1 MGEAMKKV
9 DHLVARAFKGAMA
22 FVLAVGL
29 CPVAP
34 AMAQEGATA
43 NEEGGTAAAAVDG
56 AGASTDGAVA
66 GATGGVAGSE
76 ADGVQ
81 PGGVSGDGDAAA
93 DGAGVGAPAQ
103 DAAENDDAGSD
114 VSTDVAE
121 AAAAADGEA
130 DGFNDAA
137 AQTDGWQAWGGCEWM
152 IDAEGC
158 LTIRPKDGTGVGEL
172 PNTDYIPWHSSDLE
186 TKVRSIEIAKGV
198 KASEKCGGLFEGF
211 ENLEEADISNLDTS
225 QVRNIGWM
233 FYGCKSMTSLDLS
246 GLDLSGVVNYAHMFG
261 NCTALK
267 SLILPNTNSSNAT
280 NMSCMFCGCS
290 SLEELDLSSFD
301 LAFMVD
307 ASSMFM
313 DCRALYK
320 IAMPKRLA
328 FIDGGDAIQMFYGCE
343 KLGSLDLS
351 GMEAFGSLKTDNML
365 VDCSSLRLFSLPDFP
380 IKLPRVSGDGL
391 SGRWICSTDG
401 VAYSAG
407 YSSTLSGTYT
417 AQNDSEYRNT
427 WNQYRQCLW
436 KVDDAGELTIRPMP
450 GTSGIIDSSY
460 CGPWEAYSDD
470 IKSLVV
476 EEGVSVVGSAT
487 GLFQR
492 LNNMV
497 YADVSSLDVSG
508 ATDLSYAF
516 QWCSSLEELDLT
528 EWDVSKVTSLHD
540 MFDGCGSLQN
550 LDLSG
555 WNTQSV
561 SDMSY
566 LFTGCGSLQNLDLSG
581 WDTQNVTDMSDMFA
595 DCRSLVSIDVSFFNT
610 TRVERMMYMFS
621 NCEAIRSLDLSS
633 FDTSAKPGMYNMFDG
648 CESLSSLDVSSFVLP
663 DSISDDVYSSTI
675 FQRCDALCKIVVGE
689 GFNLR
694 KVHPNPRA
702 IAGWTGEWVDQSG
715 IAYGVDEIPE
725 KTAGTYYAQI
735 RMSSDM
741 FEVDCNDS
749 VYTGYEITKNVL
761 SSRLLEGIDFDISYA
776 NNVYV
781 GIASIDITGKGRVI
795 GSLRYTFNI
804 AKAIPCYK
812 NPEDIEVTYGQT
824 LGDVALPE
832 GFSWQ
837 DDPSTSVGDPGE
849 REFLAT
855 FTPGD
860 VANYEV
866 VRDVPVKVRV
876 FRAVDASMFSVD
888 ADGLVY
894 DGSAHEPAV
903 SSAVVPEGSYSV
915 EYRDNV
921 SAGEAAAVVSGRGFY
936 RGSCEL
942 KFAIAKATPDCDSP
956 APVEAAYGQT
966 LSDVALPEGFSWQD
980 GDIPVDW
987 YGSKTQYATYVPED
1001 KNNYNSVSDVP
1012 VEVFVLRNEID
1023 VPAVES
1029 LTYNGET
1036 QVPNLGSL
1044 VDGVTVVSNNGGKDV
1059 GTYQVTFALENP
1071 ECDRWSDGTTEDK
1084 TVEYS
1089 ILPRDLNETDV
1100 SVEDAVLANG
1110 VATPAVNV
1118 VSNGQSLVK
1127 GVDYDLSFES
1137 NDHVGTGVAVVSG
1150 TGNYT
1155 GEVRLEFRI
1164 GIASIS
1170 DGSPQIYGTDF
1181 AYKGSPVTPRVYLA
1195 VKNSGVSL
1203 REGVDYSVDYSDN
1216 DAIGTGKAVLRGIGD
1231 YIGTVET
1238 TFSIVDRIDLSA
1250 EGATTVSV
1258 DSIAFYTG
1266 SPVEPEVRV
1275 RYKQTSL
1282 TNGVDYSLRYEN
1294 NVAEGVATVI
1304 VSGKGDYTGEARA
1317 SFRITNAS
1325 AYSLSS
1331 AGSVYLSGERFLY
1344 GGDSFLLAGSKVEPS
1359 VSVSLKIGNSRK
1371 PLIEGVDYA
1380 VSYSSNSS
1388 VGTGYVTVKGI
1399 NGISGSITKSF
1410 QIVNSLDV
1418 SMLGLGLYD
1427 FESDEYLAPAK
1438 PKILPSDNFVENVDY
1453 RLSYENCDKVGR
1465 GKVTVHGMGRYAGTA
1480 SVEVNIVDKLKR
1492 SSLSDCTIDA
1502 IPSQVY
1508 TGEPIA
1514 PNVIVR
1520 DGNGRALDSGL
1531 EYAVRTSDNVN
1542 VGTAKV
1548 LAHMGAG
1555 FVGYS
1560 GYLES
1565 SFSIEPAD
1573 INSVEVAGIEDK
1585 EYSGKPVTQDTLTLT
1600 YNGKSL
1606 VEGEDYSV
1614 EYSDN
1619 TKVGSAA
1626 LKITGEGNFAGERTI
1641 NFQVKPKTMQ
1651 YDFVLKEG
1659 VASDQSFWNDTM
1671 GSTTYRIDLPQG
1683 GIVYLGTTLMGVGS
1697 VVCSLSDSNGE
1708 VLYTWSPKSGETYGS
1723 FALAPGSYYFTLL
1736 GSTQYGHGTVGAR
1749 YDVVKFGDNAR
1760 FQYEMEPNSPSK
1772 EQTIPEVATKIEL
1785 GSLVAGSFYN
1795 PLGSFDLDYYEFT
1808 LPEYGPVS
1816 MDIVTNKSLMF
1827 ALVNENGDTIVDSIT
1842 GKYLVE
1848 ETPNTDETTTMHFG
1862 ILEPGT
1868 YYVCCTARYK
1878 SSNGAPYFFGI
1889 HEDLTAARVDFESA
1903 TFEYTGK
1910 ALEPHPTVTRYD
1922 SELKEGSDYY
1932 VTYDNNVAPG
1942 KARATI
1948 VGMGRFG
1955 GAGVYVGFDIVRS
1968 PGNCIALPGHWATG
1982 SGGWWYPYDNGGYPA
1997 NEWCIID
2004 GSYYHFDGSGYM
2016 QTGWLNLGGTWY
2028 YLSGS
2033 GIMQTGWQKIGGS
2046 WYWFDDSGA
2055 MATGWRVV
2063 DGSYYYFDGSGAMQT
2078 GWLSTG
2084 GAWYYLSGWTVVDGS
2099 YYYFDGSGSMQT
2111 GWLNRG
2117 GAWYW
2122 LGDSGAMATGWQAIG
2137 GAKYWFDDSG
2147 AMATGWK
2154 WIDGSCYYFDGSGAM
2169 QANKWIDGSYVDSDG
2184 RWDQNA

>member
-1 MGEAMKKV
+1 MLVEMVKKI
-9 DHLVARAFKGAMA
+9 LTLTSGCSS
-22 FVLAVGL
+22 LASL
-29 CPVAP
+29 
-34 AMAQEGATA
+34 
-43 NEEGGTAAAAVDG
+43 
-56 AGASTDGAVA
+56 
-66 GATGGVAGSE
+66 
-76 ADGVQ
+76 
-81 PGGVSGDGDAAA
+81 GVSGWDTSKVTGMSSMFYGCSSLASLGISGWDTSEATVMYYMFSGCSSLREVSLGPATRVELPAPSGGDVSGRWVSSVNGVAYRPS
-93 DGAGVGAPAQ
+93 DVPAGVAATYTAQLAESEASGLNSLGSCVWTIGEGGALAISPLP
-103 DAAENDDAGSD
+103 
-114 VSTDVAE
+114 
-121 AAAAADGEA
+121 
-130 DGFNDAA
+130 
-137 AQTDGWQAWGGCEWM
+137 GC
-152 IDAEGC
+152 AS
-158 LTIRPKDGTGVGEL
+158 GEL
-172 PNTDYIPWHSSDLE
+172 CGLE
-186 TKVRSIEIAKGV
+186 GSGSPFSRYGAEVASVRIAPGV
-198 KASEKCGGLFEGF
+198 KASGSLSGLFSG
-211 ENLEEADISNLDTS
+211 LSSAAT
-225 QVRNIGWM
+225 M
-233 FYGCKSMTSLDLS
+233 DLS
-246 GLDLSGVVNYAHMFG
+246 GLDTSSATDMSSMF
-261 NCTALK
+261 
-267 SLILPNTNSSNAT
+267 SY
-280 NMSCMFCGCS
+280 CS
-290 SLEELDLSSFD
+290 SL
-301 LAFMVD
+301 A
-307 ASSMFM
+307 
-313 DCRALYK
+313 
-320 IAMPKRLA
+320 
-328 FIDGGDAIQMFYGCE
+328 
-343 KLGSLDLS
+343 
-351 GMEAFGSLKTDNML
+351 
-365 VDCSSLRLFSLPDFP
+365 
-380 IKLPRVSGDGL
+380 
-391 SGRWICSTDG
+391 
-401 VAYSAG
+401 
-407 YSSTLSGTYT
+407 
-417 AQNDSEYRNT
+417 
-427 WNQYRQCLW
+427 
-436 KVDDAGELTIRPMP
+436 
-450 GTSGIIDSSY
+450 
-460 CGPWEAYSDD
+460 
-470 IKSLVV
+470 
-476 EEGVSVVGSAT
+476 
-487 GLFQR
+487 
-492 LNNMV
+492 
-497 YADVSSLDVSG
+497 SLDVSG
-508 ATDLSYAF
+508 WDTSKVTRMQDMFSG
-516 QWCSSLEELDLT
+516 CSSLT
-528 EWDVSKVTSLHD
+528 
-540 MFDGCGSLQN
+540 
-550 LDLSG
+550 
-555 WNTQSV
+555 
-561 SDMSY
+561 
-566 LFTGCGSLQNLDLSG
+566 
-581 WDTQNVTDMSDMFA
+581 
-595 DCRSLVSIDVSFFNT
+595 
-610 TRVERMMYMFS
+610 
-621 NCEAIRSLDLSS
+621 SLDLSS
-633 FDTSAKPGMYNMFDG
+633 FDD
-648 CESLSSLDVSSFVLP
+648 SSLKYRGDLFHRCAILEQISIGEHFALSDVMPTPSSV
-663 DSISDDVYSSTI
+663 
-675 FQRCDALCKIVVGE
+675 E
-689 GFNLR
+689 
-694 KVHPNPRA
+694 
-702 IAGWTGEWVDQSG
+702 GWTGKWVDEAGSVFASG
-715 IAYGVDEIPE
+715 EIPTG
-725 KTAGTYYAQI
+725 KKGTYRAQI
-735 RMSSDM
+735 GLKADM
-741 FEVDCNDS
+741 FTVDCSDS
-749 VYTGYEITKNVL
+749 FYTGYEITKTVL
-761 SSRLLEGIDFDISYA
+761 SSKLLEGLDYDVSYSS
-776 NNVYV
+776 NVYV
-781 GIASIDITGKGRVI
+781 GIASIDITGVGRAT
-795 GSLRYTFNI
+795 GTLHYEFNI
-804 AKAIPCYK
+804 TRAKPQYDVPAPV
-812 NPEDIEVTYGQT
+812 EAAYGQT
-824 LGDVALPE
+824 LSDVALPK

-837 DDPSTSVGDPGE
+837 DDPSTSVGDAGE
-849 REFLAT
+849 HEFLAA

-860 VANYEV
+860 TSNYEI
-866 VRDVPVKVRV
+866 VRDVSVKVRV
-876 FRAVDASMFSVD
+876 TRDIDASMFSVD
-888 ADGLVY
+888 ADGLAY

-921 SAGEAAAVVSGRGFY
+921 SAGEATAVVSGKGFY

-942 KFAIAKATPDCDSP
+942 RFDIAKATPQYDASV
-956 APVEAAYGQT
+956 PVEAAYGQR
-966 LSDVALPEGFSWQD
+966 LSDVALAKGFSWRD

-1001 KNNYNSVSDVP
+1001 KNNYNSISDVP

-1044 VDGVTVVSNNGGKDV
+1044 VDGVTVVSNNGGKDA
-1059 GTYQVTFALENP
+1059 GTYQVIFALENP

-1100 SVEDAVLANG
+1100 SVEDAVLVDG

-1118 VSNGQSLVK
+1118 VSNGQSLIK

-1181 AYKGSPVTPRVYLA
+1181 AYKGSPVAPRVYLA
-1195 VKNSGVSL
+1195 MKNSGVSL

-1304 VSGKGDYTGEARA
+1304 VTGKGDYTGEARA

-1371 PLIEGVDYA
+1371 QLIEGVDYA
-1380 VSYSSNSS
+1380 VSYSNNSS

-1492 SSLSDCTIDA
+1492 SSLSDCTVDA

-1508 TGEPIA
+1508 TGEPIV

-1531 EYAVRTSDNVN
+1531 EYAVRASDNVN

-1626 LKITGEGNFAGERTI
+1626 LKITGEGNFTGERTI

-1659 VASDQSFWNDTM
+1659 VASDPSFWNDTM

-1708 VLYTWSPKSGETYGS
+1708 VLYTWSPKSGETYGA

-1736 GSTQYGHGTVGAR
+1736 GSTQYGYGTVGAR

-1785 GSLVAGSFYN
+1785 GGVVAGSFYD
-1795 PLGSFDLDYYEFT
+1795 PLSSLDLDYYEFT

-1827 ALVNENGDTIVDSIT
+1827 ALVNENGVVIADSIT
-1842 GKYLVE
+1842 GQSIFE
-1848 ETPNTDETTTMHFG
+1848 ETPNSDETTTMHFG

-1868 YYVCCTARYK
+1868 YYVCCTARYS
-1878 SSNGAPYFFGI
+1878 SSNGASYFLRV
-1889 HEDLTAARVDFESA
+1889 HEDLTAARVDFES
-1903 TFEYTGK
+1903 TTLEYTGK
-1910 ALEPHPTVTRYD
+1910 ALEPHPTVTRYG

-1955 GAGVYVGFDIVRS
+1955 GAGMYTGFDIVRS
-1968 PGNCIALPGHWATG
+1968 AGNYIALPGHWATG

-2055 MATGWRVV
+2055 MASGWRVV

-2084 GAWYYLSGWTVVDGS
+2084 GAWYYLSGSGAMATGWQTIGGERYHFDGSGAMASGWSVIDGS
-2099 YYYFDGSGSMQT
+2099 YYYFDGSGAMQT
-2111 GWLNRG
+2111 GWLNAG
-2117 GAWYW
+2117 GAWYC
-2122 LGDSGAMATGWQAIG
+2122 LSDSGVMQTGWQAIG

-2154 WIDGSCYYFDGSGAM
+2154 WIGDSCYYFDGSGVM
-2169 QANKWIDGSYVDSDG
+2169 QTDKRIDGSYVDSDG
-2184 RWDQNA
+2184 RWDQSA

>member
-1 MGEAMKKV
+1 MG
-9 DHLVARAFKGAMA
+9 
-22 FVLAVGL
+22 
-29 CPVAP
+29 
-34 AMAQEGATA
+34 
-43 NEEGGTAAAAVDG
+43 
-56 AGASTDGAVA
+56 
-66 GATGGVAGSE
+66 
-76 ADGVQ
+76 
-81 PGGVSGDGDAAA
+81 
-93 DGAGVGAPAQ
+93 
-103 DAAENDDAGSD
+103 
-114 VSTDVAE
+114 
-121 AAAAADGEA
+121 
-130 DGFNDAA
+130 
-137 AQTDGWQAWGGCEWM
+137 
-152 IDAEGC
+152 
-158 LTIRPKDGTGVGEL
+158 
-172 PNTDYIPWHSSDLE
+172 
-186 TKVRSIEIAKGV
+186 
-198 KASEKCGGLFEGF
+198 
-211 ENLEEADISNLDTS
+211 
-225 QVRNIGWM
+225 
-233 FYGCKSMTSLDLS
+233 
-246 GLDLSGVVNYAHMFG
+246 
-261 NCTALK
+261 
-267 SLILPNTNSSNAT
+267 
-280 NMSCMFCGCS
+280 
-290 SLEELDLSSFD
+290 
-301 LAFMVD
+301 
-307 ASSMFM
+307 
-313 DCRALYK
+313 
-320 IAMPKRLA
+320 
-328 FIDGGDAIQMFYGCE
+328 
-343 KLGSLDLS
+343 
-351 GMEAFGSLKTDNML
+351 
-365 VDCSSLRLFSLPDFP
+365 
-380 IKLPRVSGDGL
+380 
-391 SGRWICSTDG
+391 
-401 VAYSAG
+401 
-407 YSSTLSGTYT
+407 
-417 AQNDSEYRNT
+417 
-427 WNQYRQCLW
+427 
-436 KVDDAGELTIRPMP
+436 DAGE
-450 GTSGIIDSSY
+450 
-460 CGPWEAYSDD
+460 
-470 IKSLVV
+470 
-476 EEGVSVVGSAT
+476 
-487 GLFQR
+487 
-492 LNNMV
+492 
-497 YADVSSLDVSG
+497 
-508 ATDLSYAF
+508 
-516 QWCSSLEELDLT
+516 
-528 EWDVSKVTSLHD
+528 H
-540 MFDGCGSLQN
+540 
-550 LDLSG
+550 
-555 WNTQSV
+555 
-561 SDMSY
+561 
-566 LFTGCGSLQNLDLSG
+566 
-581 WDTQNVTDMSDMFA
+581 
-595 DCRSLVSIDVSFFNT
+595 
-610 TRVERMMYMFS
+610 
-621 NCEAIRSLDLSS
+621 
-633 FDTSAKPGMYNMFDG
+633 
-648 CESLSSLDVSSFVLP
+648 
-663 DSISDDVYSSTI
+663 
-675 FQRCDALCKIVVGE
+675 
-689 GFNLR
+689 
-694 KVHPNPRA
+694 
-702 IAGWTGEWVDQSG
+702 
-715 IAYGVDEIPE
+715 
-725 KTAGTYYAQI
+725 
-735 RMSSDM
+735 
-741 FEVDCNDS
+741 
-749 VYTGYEITKNVL
+749 
-761 SSRLLEGIDFDISYA
+761 
-776 NNVYV
+776 
-781 GIASIDITGKGRVI
+781 
-795 GSLRYTFNI
+795 
-804 AKAIPCYK
+804 
-812 NPEDIEVTYGQT
+812 
-824 LGDVALPE
+824 
-832 GFSWQ
+832 
-837 DDPSTSVGDPGE
+837 
-849 REFLAT
+849 EFLAT
-855 FTPGD
+855 FTPD
-860 VANYEV
+860 DAVNYEI

-876 FRAVDASMFSVD
+876 TRTLDTSMFSVD
-888 ADGLVY
+888 AAGLVY

-921 SAGEAAAVVSGRGFY
+921 DAGEATAVVSGSGFY
-936 RGSCEL
+936 SGSCEL
-942 KFAIAKATPDCDSP
+942 KFSIAKATPQYDASVS
-956 APVEAAYGQT
+956 VEAAYGQR
-966 LSDVALPEGFSWQD
+966 LCDVALPEGFSWQD

-987 YGSKTQYATYVPED
+987 YGSKTQYATYAPED

-1023 VPAVES
+1023 VPVVEP

-1036 QVPNLGSL
+1036 QVPNLENL
-1044 VDGVTVVSNNGGKDV
+1044 VDGVTVVSNNGGKDAGV
-1059 GTYQVTFALENP
+1059 YQVTFALESP
-1071 ECDRWSDGTTEDK
+1071 ECDRWSDGTVEDK
-1084 TVEYS
+1084 TVEYN
-1089 ILPRDLNETDV
+1089 ILPRDLNEGDV
-1100 SVEDAVLANG
+1100 SVEDAVLTDG

-1127 GVDYDLSFES
+1127 GIDYNLSFES

-1150 TGNYT
+1150 AGNYT
-1155 GEVRLEFRI
+1155 GEVRSEFRI

-1195 VKNSGVSL
+1195 MKNSGVSL
-1203 REGVDYSVDYSDN
+1203 REGVDYVVDYFDN

-1266 SPVEPEVRV
+1266 SPVEPGIRV

-1282 TNGVDYSLRYEN
+1282 TSEVDYSVRYEN

-1344 GGDSFLLAGSKVEPS
+1344 GDDSFLLTGSKVEPA

-1371 PLIEGVDYA
+1371 QLIEGVDYA

-1410 QIVNSLDV
+1410 RIVNSLDV

-1453 RLSYENCDKVGR
+1453 WLSYENCDKVGR
-1465 GKVTVHGMGRYAGTA
+1465 GKVTVHGMGRYTGTT
-1480 SVEVNIVDKLKR
+1480 SVEVNVVDKLKR
-1492 SSLSDCTIDA
+1492 SSLSDCAIDA

-1508 TGEPIA
+1508 TGEPIV

-1531 EYAVRTSDNVN
+1531 EYAVRASDNVN

-1548 LAHMGAG
+1548 LTHMGAG

-1560 GYLES
+1560 EYLES

-1585 EYSGKPVTQDTLTLT
+1585 EYSGKPVTQDALTLT
-1600 YNGKSL
+1600 YNGKRL

-1659 VASDQSFWNDTM
+1659 VASDPSFWNDTM

-1683 GIVYLGTTLMGVGS
+1683 GIVYLGTTLMGVKS
-1697 VVCSLSDSNGE
+1697 VLCSLSDSDGE
-1708 VLYTWSPKSGETYGS
+1708 VLYTWSPKSGEAYGS

-1736 GSTQYGHGTVGAR
+1736 GSTQYGYGTVGAR
-1749 YDVVKFGDNAR
+1749 YDVVKFGDNAH
-1760 FQYEMEPNSPSK
+1760 FQYEVEPNSPSK
-1772 EQTIPEVATKIEL
+1772 GQTIPEVATKIEL
-1785 GSLVAGSFYN
+1785 GGAVAGSFYD
-1795 PLGSFDLDYYEFT
+1795 PLSSLDLDYYEFT
-1808 LPEYGPVS
+1808 LTEYGPVS

-1842 GKYLVE
+1842 GQPILE
-1848 ETPNTDETTTMHFG
+1848 ETPNSDETTTMHFG

-1868 YYVCCTARYK
+1868 YYVCCTSRYS
-1878 SSNGAPYFFGI
+1878 SSNGASYFLRV
-1889 HEDLTAARVDFESA
+1889 HEDLTAARVDFEST

-1910 ALEPHPTVTRYD
+1910 ALEPRPTITRYG

-1955 GAGVYVGFDIVRS
+1955 GAGMYVGFDSVRS
-1968 PGNCIALPGHWATG
+1968 AGNYVALPGHWATG

-2004 GSYYHFDGSGYM
+2004 GSYYHFNGSGYM

-2055 MATGWRVV
+2055 MASGWKQI
-2063 DGSYYYFDGSGAMQT
+2063 DGSYYYFSGSGAMQT

-2084 GAWYYLSGWTVVDGS
+2084 GAWYYLFSSGVMATGWQAIGGARYHFDGSGAMASGWTVVDGL
-2099 YYYFDGSGSMQT
+2099 YFFFDGSGAMQT

-2122 LGDSGAMATGWQAIG
+2122 LGDSGVMATGWQTIG

-2154 WIDGSCYYFDGSGAM
+2154 WIDGSCYYFDGSGVM
-2169 QANKWIDGSYVDSDG
+2169 QTDKRIDGSYVDSDG
-2184 RWDQNA
+2184 RWMQNA

>member
-1 MGEAMKKV
+1 M
-9 DHLVARAFKGAMA
+9 RI
-22 FVLAVGL
+22 
-29 CPVAP
+29 AP
-34 AMAQEGATA
+34 
-43 NEEGGTAAAAVDG
+43 
-56 AGASTDGAVA
+56 
-66 GATGGVAGSE
+66 
-76 ADGVQ
+76 
-81 PGGVSGDGDAAA
+81 
-93 DGAGVGAPAQ
+93 
-103 DAAENDDAGSD
+103 
-114 VSTDVAE
+114 
-121 AAAAADGEA
+121 
-130 DGFNDAA
+130 
-137 AQTDGWQAWGGCEWM
+137 
-152 IDAEGC
+152 
-158 LTIRPKDGTGVGEL
+158 
-172 PNTDYIPWHSSDLE
+172 
-186 TKVRSIEIAKGV
+186 GV
-198 KASEKCGGLFEGF
+198 KASGSLYGLFSGLSAAE
-211 ENLEEADISNLDTS
+211 T
-225 QVRNIGWM
+225 M
-233 FYGCKSMTSLDLS
+233 DLS
-246 GLDLSGVVNYAHMFG
+246 GLDA
-261 NCTALK
+261 
-267 SLILPNTNSSNAT
+267 SSAT
-280 NMSCMFCGCS
+280 DM
-290 SLEELDLSSFD
+290 
-301 LAFMVD
+301 
-307 ASSMFM
+307 SSMFE
-313 DCRALYK
+313 
-320 IAMPKRLA
+320 
-328 FIDGGDAIQMFYGCE
+328 GCS
-343 KLGSLDLS
+343 KL
-351 GMEAFGSLKTDNML
+351 
-365 VDCSSLRLFSLPDFP
+365 
-380 IKLPRVSGDGL
+380 
-391 SGRWICSTDG
+391 
-401 VAYSAG
+401 
-407 YSSTLSGTYT
+407 
-417 AQNDSEYRNT
+417 
-427 WNQYRQCLW
+427 
-436 KVDDAGELTIRPMP
+436 
-450 GTSGIIDSSY
+450 TS
-460 CGPWEAYSDD
+460 
-470 IKSLVV
+470 
-476 EEGVSVVGSAT
+476 
-487 GLFQR
+487 
-492 LNNMV
+492 
-497 YADVSSLDVSG
+497 
-508 ATDLSYAF
+508 
-516 QWCSSLEELDLT
+516 
-528 EWDVSKVTSLHD
+528 
-540 MFDGCGSLQN
+540 
-550 LDLSG
+550 
-555 WNTQSV
+555 
-561 SDMSY
+561 
-566 LFTGCGSLQNLDLSG
+566 LDLSG
-581 WDTQNVTDMSDMFA
+581 WDTSKVTRMNRVFYGCSSLASLDVSGWDTSKVTRMNRVFYGCSSLASLDVSGWDTSSVTDMSSMFEG
-595 DCRSLVSIDVSFFNT
+595 CSKLPSLDVSGWDT
-610 TRVERMMYMFS
+610 SKVILMSSMFS
-621 NCEAIRSLDLSS
+621 
-633 FDTSAKPGMYNMFDG
+633 G
-648 CESLSSLDVSSFVLP
+648 CSSLSSLDVSGWDTSSVADMSSMFEGCSKLPSLDVSRWDTSNATDTSRMFYRCNSLTALDVSGWDTSKVTDMSHMFSYCSSLAALDVSGWDTSKVADMSHMFSYCLSLASLDLSLFNDSSLKNCYGLFVGCVVLERI
-663 DSISDDVYSSTI
+663 SIGEHFALSDVMATPSSI
-675 FQRCDALCKIVVGE
+675 G
-689 GFNLR
+689 
-694 KVHPNPRA
+694 
-702 IAGWTGEWVDQSG
+702 GWTGKWVNEAGSVL
-715 IAYGVDEIPE
+715 ASSEIPTG
-725 KTAGTYYAQI
+725 KKDTYRAQI
-735 RMSSDM
+735 GLSADM
-741 FEVDCNDS
+741 FTVDCSDS
-749 VYTGYEITKNVL
+749 AYTGYEITKAVL
-761 SSRLLEGIDFDISYA
+761 SSKLLEGLDYDISYSS
-776 NNVYV
+776 NVYV
-781 GIASIDITGKGRVI
+781 GIASIDITGVGRAT
-795 GSLRYTFNI
+795 GTLHYEFNI
-804 AKAIPCYK
+804 TRATPQYDASVPV
-812 NPEDIEVTYGQT
+812 DAAYGQT
-824 LGDVALPE
+824 LSDAALPE

-837 DDPSTSVGDPGE
+837 DDPSTSVGDAGE
-849 REFLAT
+849 HEFLAT

-860 VANYEV
+860 TSNYEV

-876 FRAVDASMFSVD
+876 FRDLDASMFSVD
-888 ADGLVY
+888 AAGLVY

-915 EYRDNV
+915 GYRDNV
-921 SAGEAAAVVSGRGFY
+921 SAGEATAVVSGRGFY

-942 KFAIAKATPDCDSP
+942 RFDIAKATPQYDASVPVDAAYGQTLSDAALPEGFSWQDDPSTSVGDAGEHEFLATFTPGDTSNYEVVRDVPVKVRVFRDLDASMFSVDAAGLVYDGSAHEP
-956 APVEAAYGQT
+956 AVSSAVVPEGSYSVGYRDNVSAGEATAVVSGRGFYRGSCELRFDIAKATPQYDASVPVEAAYGQT
-966 LSDVALPEGFSWQD
+966 LSDVALAKGFSWQD

-1044 VDGVTVVSNNGGKDV
+1044 VDGVTVVSNNGGKDA

-1100 SVEDAVLANG
+1100 SVEDAVLADG

-1118 VSNGQSLVK
+1118 VSNGQPLIK

-1195 VKNSGVSL
+1195 MKNSGVSL

-1258 DSIAFYTG
+1258 DGIAFYTG

-1371 PLIEGVDYA
+1371 QLIEGVDYA

-1465 GKVTVHGMGRYAGTA
+1465 GKVTVHGMGRYTGTA

-1508 TGEPIA
+1508 TGEPIV

-1531 EYAVRTSDNVN
+1531 EYAVRASDNVN

-1585 EYSGKPVTQDTLTLT
+1585 EYSGKPVTQDALTLT

-1659 VASDQSFWNDTM
+1659 VASDPSFWNDTM

-1708 VLYTWSPKSGETYGS
+1708 VLYTWSPKSGETYGA

-1736 GSTQYGHGTVGAR
+1736 GSTQYGYGTVGAR

-1760 FQYEMEPNSPSK
+1760 FQYEMEPNFPSK

-1785 GSLVAGSFYN
+1785 GGVVAGSFYD
-1795 PLGSFDLDYYEFT
+1795 PLSSIDLDYYEFT

-1827 ALVNENGDTIVDSIT
+1827 ALVNENGDVIADSIT
-1842 GKYLVE
+1842 GQSIFE
-1848 ETPNTDETTTMHFG
+1848 ETPNSDETTTMHFG

-1868 YYVCCTARYK
+1868 YYVCCTARYS
-1878 SSNGAPYFFGI
+1878 SSNGASYFLRV
-1889 HEDLTAARVDFESA
+1889 HEDLTAARVDFESM
-1903 TFEYTGK
+1903 TLEYTGK
-1910 ALEPHPTVTRYD
+1910 ALEPHPTVTRYG

-1955 GAGVYVGFDIVRS
+1955 GAGAYVGFDIVRS
-1968 PGNCIALPGHWATG
+1968 AGNCIALPGHWATG

-1997 NEWCIID
+1997 NGWCIID

-2028 YLSGS
+2028 YLSSS

-2055 MATGWRVV
+2055 MASGWRVI

-2084 GAWYYLSGWTVVDGS
+2084 GAWYYLSGSGAMATGWQTIGGERYHFDGSGAMASGWSVIDGS
-2099 YYYFDGSGSMQT
+2099 YYYFDGSGAMPNGLAESRRS
-2111 GWLNRG
+2111 LVLARR
-2117 GAWYW
+2117 
-2122 LGDSGAMATGWQAIG
+2122 LGRHGDRLAVDWRREVLVRRFRRDGHGLEMDRRLVLLLRRLGSYADEQVDRRLLRRLRRAM
-2137 GAKYWFDDSG
+2137 GAKRIVFSVLVFHRFQNG
-2147 AMATGWK
+2147 ARP
-2154 WIDGSCYYFDGSGAM
+2154 
-2169 QANKWIDGSYVDSDG
+2169 G
-2184 RWDQNA
+2184 RLLRPLLRAFR

>member
-1 MGEAMKKV
+1 M
-9 DHLVARAFKGAMA
+9 
-22 FVLAVGL
+22 
-29 CPVAP
+29 
-34 AMAQEGATA
+34 
-43 NEEGGTAAAAVDG
+43 
-56 AGASTDGAVA
+56 
-66 GATGGVAGSE
+66 
-76 ADGVQ
+76 
-81 PGGVSGDGDAAA
+81 
-93 DGAGVGAPAQ
+93 
-103 DAAENDDAGSD
+103 
-114 VSTDVAE
+114 
-121 AAAAADGEA
+121 ADGEA
-130 DGFNDAA
+130 DESNDAA

-158 LTIRPKDGTGVGEL
+158 LTIRPKDGAEVGEL
-172 PNTDYIPWHSSDLE
+172 PNTDYTPWHSSDLE

-198 KASEKCGGLFEGF
+198 KASEKCGRLFEGF

-225 QVRNIGWM
+225 QVRNISWM

-365 VDCSSLRLFSLPDFP
+365 VDCSSLRLLSLPDFP

-460 CGPWEAYSDD
+460 YGSTPWEAYSDD

-492 LNNMV
+492 LNNMA

-528 EWDVSKVTSLHD
+528 EWDVSKVTSLND
-540 MFDGCGSLQN
+540 MFYGCDSLQN

-566 LFTGCGSLQNLDLSG
+566 LFTCCDSLQNLDLSG
-581 WDTQNVTDMSDMFA
+581 WDTQNVTDMSHMFA
-595 DCRSLVSIDVSFFNT
+595 DCKSLVSIDVSFFNT

-633 FDTSAKPGMYNMFDG
+633 FDTPTKPEMYNMFDN

-663 DSISDDVYSSTI
+663 DSISDDVYSYTI

-824 LGDVALPE
+824 LSDVVLPE

-876 FRAVDASMFSVD
+876 TRALDASMFSVD

-921 SAGEAAAVVSGRGFY
+921 NAGGAAAVVSGSGFY
-936 RGSCEL
+936 SGSCEL
-942 KFAIAKATPDCDSP
+942 EFAIAKAKPEYEAP

-966 LSDVALPEGFSWQD
+966 LSDVALPKGFSWQD

-1001 KNNYNSVSDVP
+1001 KNNYDSVSDVP

-1044 VDGVTVVSNNGGKDV
+1044 VDGVTVVSNNGGKDA

-1100 SVEDAVLANG
+1100 SVEDAVLADG

-1195 VKNSGVSL
+1195 MKNSGVSL

-1304 VSGKGDYTGEARA
+1304 VTGKGDYTGEARA

-1359 VSVSLKIGNSRK
+1359 VSVSLKIGNLRK

-1492 SSLSDCTIDA
+1492 SSLSDCTVDA

-1508 TGEPIA
+1508 TGEPIV

-1531 EYAVRTSDNVN
+1531 EYAVRASDNVN

-1585 EYSGKPVTQDTLTLT
+1585 EYSGKPVTQDALTLT

-1659 VASDQSFWNDTM
+1659 VASDPSFWNDTM

-1683 GIVYLGTTLMGVGS
+1683 GIVYLGTTLMGVES
-1697 VVCSLSDSNGE
+1697 VLCSLSDSNGE
-1708 VLYTWSPKSGETYGS
+1708 VLYTWSPKSGETYGA

-1736 GSTQYGHGTVGAR
+1736 GSTQYGYGTVGAR

-1785 GSLVAGSFYN
+1785 GGVVAGSFYD
-1795 PLGSFDLDYYEFT
+1795 PLSSLDLDYYEFT

-1827 ALVNENGDTIVDSIT
+1827 ALVNENGVVIADSIT
-1842 GKYLVE
+1842 GQSIFE
-1848 ETPNTDETTTMHFG
+1848 ETPNSDETTTMHFG

-1868 YYVCCTARYK
+1868 YYVCCTARYS
-1878 SSNGAPYFFGI
+1878 SSNGASYFLRV
-1889 HEDLTAARVDFESA
+1889 HEDLTAARVDFES
-1903 TFEYTGK
+1903 TTLEYTGK
-1910 ALEPHPTVTRYD
+1910 ALEPHPTVTRYG

-1955 GAGVYVGFDIVRS
+1955 GAGMYTGFDIVRS
-1968 PGNCIALPGHWATG
+1968 AGNYIALPGHWATG

-2055 MATGWRVV
+2055 MASGWRVI
-2063 DGSYYYFDGSGAMQT
+2063 DGSYYYFSGSGVMQT

-2084 GAWYYLSGWTVVDGS
+2084 GAWYYLSGSGAMATGWQTIGGERYHFDGSGAMASGWSVIDGS
-2099 YYYFDGSGSMQT
+2099 YYYFDGSGAMQT

-2122 LGDSGAMATGWQAIG
+2122 LGDSGVMATGWQAIG

-2154 WIDGSCYYFDGSGAM
+2154 WIGGSCYYFDGSGAM
-2169 QANKWIDGSYVDSDG
+2169 QADKWIDGSYVDSDG
-2184 RWDQNA
+2184 RWDQSA

>member
-43 NEEGGTAAAAVDG
+43 NEEGGTAAAAADG
-56 AGASTDGAVA
+56 ADVSTDGVAA
-66 GATGGVAGSE
+66 GATGDVAGSK

-81 PGGVSGDGDAAA
+81 LGGVSGDGDAAA

-103 DAAENDDAGSD
+103 DAVEGDGASLASNSEAVNEPFAEEVSPSKGQDAYLPSSDEVDAGWIKSG
-114 VSTDVAE
+114 T
-121 AAAAADGEA
+121 
-130 DGFNDAA
+130 
-137 AQTDGWQAWGGCEWM
+137 CEWQ
-152 IDAEGC
+152 IDSQGCLKIRPRNHQAEG
-158 LTIRPKDGTGVGEL
+158 EL
-172 PNTDYIPWHSSDLE
+172 ENWGSVPWGDQAASVKSIKVQGKVFVRNAKSMFAGFSS
-186 TKVRSIEIAKGV
+186 V
-198 KASEKCGGLFEGF
+198 
-211 ENLEEADISNLDTS
+211 EEAYLGGLDTS
-225 QVRNIGWM
+225 RV
-233 FYGCKSMTSLDLS
+233 
-246 GLDLSGVVNYAHMFG
+246 
-261 NCTALK
+261 
-267 SLILPNTNSSNAT
+267 T
-280 NMSCMFCGCS
+280 NM
-290 SLEELDLSSFD
+290 D
-301 LAFMVD
+301 
-307 ASSMFM
+307 SMFSQF
-313 DCRALYK
+313 K
-320 IAMPKRLA
+320 IA
-328 FIDGGDAIQMFYGCE
+328 
-343 KLGSLDLS
+343 
-351 GMEAFGSLKTDNML
+351 
-365 VDCSSLRLFSLPDFP
+365 
-380 IKLPRVSGDGL
+380 
-391 SGRWICSTDG
+391 
-401 VAYSAG
+401 
-407 YSSTLSGTYT
+407 
-417 AQNDSEYRNT
+417 
-427 WNQYRQCLW
+427 
-436 KVDDAGELTIRPMP
+436 GE
-450 GTSGIIDSSY
+450 
-460 CGPWEAYSDD
+460 
-470 IKSLVV
+470 
-476 EEGVSVVGSAT
+476 
-487 GLFQR
+487 
-492 LNNMV
+492 
-497 YADVSSLDVSG
+497 
-508 ATDLSYAF
+508 
-516 QWCSSLEELDLT
+516 
-528 EWDVSKVTSLHD
+528 
-540 MFDGCGSLQN
+540 
-550 LDLSG
+550 
-555 WNTQSV
+555 
-561 SDMSY
+561 
-566 LFTGCGSLQNLDLSG
+566 
-581 WDTQNVTDMSDMFA
+581 
-595 DCRSLVSIDVSFFNT
+595 
-610 TRVERMMYMFS
+610 
-621 NCEAIRSLDLSS
+621 LDLSS
-633 FDTSAKPGMYNMFDG
+633 FDTSSVTSMRYMFYMCEASDINLSSFNVESVSSMKKMFQSSDIKKLDLTSFRAPALLDASSMFDASFHLSEVVFGDFNATNLRTMESMFRQCGSLTELDLSGFGSTSVRTMRGAFWG
-648 CESLSSLDVSSFVLP
+648 CDSLKKLNLKGFSSFVLSDLDCMCAGCSALEEVDAP
-663 DSISDDVYSSTI
+663 NLSSNCISDMDHIFGGCSSLKRVDISGIRTNDQTKCGYA
-675 FQRCDALCKIVVGE
+675 FSGVHSVEVLKVGSN
-689 GFNLR
+689 FNLR
-694 KVHPNPRA
+694 KFSSSDTTPEAPS
-702 IAGWTGEWVDQSG
+702 TGVYTGKWVNSSTG
-715 IAYGVDEIPE
+715 YSCVTWFNLKG
-725 KTAGTYYAQI
+725 AGTYIWQKELSKYTVT
-735 RMSSDM
+735 
-741 FEVDCNDS
+741 VDETPV
-749 VYTGYEITKNVL
+749 VYTGEPQLRTVTSDLEEGEDYERIYENNVNAGNATLKLIGKNACIGQSVSFSFGIEKANPTLEEIPPITCSLGETLKDVSLPKGYSWQSNEMNEVGDVGQRTQL
-761 SSRLLEGIDFDISYA
+761 VTFTPEDISNY
-776 NNVYV
+776 NEIRDIKVTLNVVKRIRPPAFRVVIPDGGLKYTGAAICPEVASSYFVCGKDYTVQYRDNYQAGKAIAVVV
-781 GIASIDITGKGRVI
+781 GMGDYSGQNCELKFA
-795 GSLRYTFNI
+795 I
-804 AKAIPCYK
+804 AKAT
-812 NPEDIEVTYGQT
+812 PEYEAPAPVEAAYGQT
-824 LGDVALPE
+824 LSDVALPK

-837 DDPSTSVGDPGE
+837 DDSSTSVGDAGE
-849 REFLAT
+849 HEFLAT

-860 VANYEV
+860 AANYEV
-866 VRDVPVKVRV
+866 VRDVSVKVRV
-876 FRAVDASMFSVD
+876 ARAVDASMFSVD
-888 ADGLVY
+888 AAGLVY

-921 SAGEAAAVVSGRGFY
+921 NAGEATAVVSGSGFY
-936 RGSCEL
+936 SGSCEL
-942 KFAIAKATPDCDSP
+942 KFAIAKATPEYEAP

-1001 KNNYNSVSDVP
+1001 KSNYNSVSDVP

-1044 VDGVTVVSNNGGKDV
+1044 VDGVTVVSNNGGKDA

-1100 SVEDAVLANG
+1100 SVEDAVLADG
-1110 VATPAVNV
+1110 VATPTANV

-1195 VKNSGVSL
+1195 MKNSGVSL

-1275 RYKQTSL
+1275 RYKQTGL

-1304 VSGKGDYTGEARA
+1304 VTGKGDYTGEARA

-1344 GGDSFLLAGSKVEPS
+1344 GGNSFLLAGSKVEPS

-1371 PLIEGVDYA
+1371 RLIEGVDYA

-1410 QIVNSLDV
+1410 QIVDSLDV

-1438 PKILPSDNFVENVDY
+1438 PKILPSNNFVENVDY

-1465 GKVTVHGMGRYAGTA
+1465 GKVTVYGMGRYTGTA

-1492 SSLSDCTIDA
+1492 SSLSDCTVDA

-1508 TGEPIA
+1508 TGEPIV

-1531 EYAVRTSDNVN
+1531 EYAVRASDNVN

-1585 EYSGKPVTQDTLTLT
+1585 EYSGKPVTQDTLTLI

-1626 LKITGEGNFAGERTI
+1626 LKITGEGNFTGERTI

-1659 VASDQSFWNDTM
+1659 VASDPSFWNDTM
-1671 GSTTYRIDLPQG
+1671 GSTTYRIDLSQG

-1708 VLYTWSPKSGETYGS
+1708 VLYTWSPKSGETYGA

-1736 GSTQYGHGTVGAR
+1736 GSTQYGYGTVGAR

-1785 GSLVAGSFYN
+1785 GGVVAGSFYD
-1795 PLGSFDLDYYEFT
+1795 PLSSLDLDYYEFT

-1827 ALVNENGDTIVDSIT
+1827 ALVNENGVVIADSIT
-1842 GKYLVE
+1842 GQSIFE
-1848 ETPNTDETTTMHFG
+1848 ETPNSDETTTMHFG

-1868 YYVCCTARYK
+1868 YYVCCTARYS
-1878 SSNGAPYFFGI
+1878 SSNGASYFLRV

-1910 ALEPHPTVTRYD
+1910 ALEPHPTVTRYG

-1955 GAGVYVGFDIVRS
+1955 GAGAYVGFDIVRS
-1968 PGNCIALPGHWATG
+1968 AGNCIALPGHWATG

-2028 YLSGS
+2028 YLSSS

-2055 MATGWRVV
+2055 MASGWRVVDGSYYYFDGSGVMQTGWLSTGGAWYYLSGSGAMATGWQTIGGARYHFDASGAMASGWTVV

-2078 GWLSTG
+2078 GWL
-2084 GAWYYLSGWTVVDGS
+2084 
-2099 YYYFDGSGSMQT
+2099 
-2111 GWLNRG
+2111 NRG

-2122 LGDSGAMATGWQAIG
+2122 LGDSGVMATGWQAIG

-2169 QANKWIDGSYVDSDG
+2169 QASKWIDGSYVDSDG
-2184 RWDQNA
+2184 RWVQNA

>member
-1 MGEAMKKV
+1 MSAGEAT
-9 DHLVARAFKGAMA
+9 
-22 FVLAVGL
+22 AV
-29 CPVAP
+29 
-34 AMAQEGATA
+34 
-43 NEEGGTAAAAVDG
+43 
-56 AGASTDGAVA
+56 
-66 GATGGVAGSE
+66 
-76 ADGVQ
+76 
-81 PGGVSGDGDAAA
+81 VSGSGFYS
-93 DGAGVGAPAQ
+93 
-103 DAAENDDAGSD
+103 GS
-114 VSTDVAE
+114 
-121 AAAAADGEA
+121 
-130 DGFNDAA
+130 
-137 AQTDGWQAWGGCEWM
+137 CE
-152 IDAEGC
+152 
-158 LTIRPKDGTGVGEL
+158 
-172 PNTDYIPWHSSDLE
+172 
-186 TKVRSIEIAKGV
+186 
-198 KASEKCGGLFEGF
+198 
-211 ENLEEADISNLDTS
+211 
-225 QVRNIGWM
+225 
-233 FYGCKSMTSLDLS
+233 
-246 GLDLSGVVNYAHMFG
+246 
-261 NCTALK
+261 LK
-267 SLILPNTNSSNAT
+267 
-280 NMSCMFCGCS
+280 
-290 SLEELDLSSFD
+290 
-301 LAFMVD
+301 
-307 ASSMFM
+307 
-313 DCRALYK
+313 
-320 IAMPKRLA
+320 
-328 FIDGGDAIQMFYGCE
+328 
-343 KLGSLDLS
+343 
-351 GMEAFGSLKTDNML
+351 
-365 VDCSSLRLFSLPDFP
+365 
-380 IKLPRVSGDGL
+380 
-391 SGRWICSTDG
+391 
-401 VAYSAG
+401 
-407 YSSTLSGTYT
+407 
-417 AQNDSEYRNT
+417 
-427 WNQYRQCLW
+427 
-436 KVDDAGELTIRPMP
+436 
-450 GTSGIIDSSY
+450 
-460 CGPWEAYSDD
+460 
-470 IKSLVV
+470 
-476 EEGVSVVGSAT
+476 
-487 GLFQR
+487 
-492 LNNMV
+492 
-497 YADVSSLDVSG
+497 
-508 ATDLSYAF
+508 
-516 QWCSSLEELDLT
+516 
-528 EWDVSKVTSLHD
+528 
-540 MFDGCGSLQN
+540 
-550 LDLSG
+550 
-555 WNTQSV
+555 
-561 SDMSY
+561 
-566 LFTGCGSLQNLDLSG
+566 
-581 WDTQNVTDMSDMFA
+581 FA
-595 DCRSLVSIDVSFFNT
+595 
-610 TRVERMMYMFS
+610 
-621 NCEAIRSLDLSS
+621 
-633 FDTSAKPGMYNMFDG
+633 
-648 CESLSSLDVSSFVLP
+648 
-663 DSISDDVYSSTI
+663 
-675 FQRCDALCKIVVGE
+675 
-689 GFNLR
+689 
-694 KVHPNPRA
+694 
-702 IAGWTGEWVDQSG
+702 
-715 IAYGVDEIPE
+715 
-725 KTAGTYYAQI
+725 
-735 RMSSDM
+735 
-741 FEVDCNDS
+741 
-749 VYTGYEITKNVL
+749 
-761 SSRLLEGIDFDISYA
+761 
-776 NNVYV
+776 
-781 GIASIDITGKGRVI
+781 
-795 GSLRYTFNI
+795 I
-804 AKAIPCYK
+804 AKAR
-812 NPEDIEVTYGQT
+812 PEYDSPAPVEAAYGQR

-837 DDPSTSVGDPGE
+837 DD
-849 REFLAT
+849 
-855 FTPGD
+855 
-860 VANYEV
+860 
-866 VRDVPVKVRV
+866 
-876 FRAVDASMFSVD
+876 
-888 ADGLVY
+888 
-894 DGSAHEPAV
+894 
-903 SSAVVPEGSYSV
+903 
-915 EYRDNV
+915 
-921 SAGEAAAVVSGRGFY
+921 
-936 RGSCEL
+936 
-942 KFAIAKATPDCDSP
+942 
-956 APVEAAYGQT
+956 
-966 LSDVALPEGFSWQD
+966 
-980 GDIPVDW
+980 DISVDW

-1001 KNNYNSVSDVP
+1001 KSNYNSVSDVP

-1029 LTYNGET
+1029 LTFNGET

-1044 VDGVTVVSNNGGKDV
+1044 VDGVTVVSNNGGKNA
-1059 GTYQVTFALENP
+1059 GTYQVIFALENP

-1100 SVEDAVLANG
+1100 SVEDAVLADG

-1170 DGSPQIYGTDF
+1170 DGAPQIYGTDF

-1195 VKNSGVSL
+1195 MKNSGVSL
-1203 REGVDYSVDYSDN
+1203 REGVDYSIDYSDN

-1304 VSGKGDYTGEARA
+1304 VTGKGDYTGEARA

-1371 PLIEGVDYA
+1371 GLIEGVDYA
-1380 VSYSSNSS
+1380 VSYSNNSS

-1453 RLSYENCDKVGR
+1453 RLSYENCDKVGQ
-1465 GKVTVHGMGRYAGTA
+1465 GKVIIHGMGRYTGTV
-1480 SVEVNIVDKLKR
+1480 SVGVNIVDKLKR
-1492 SSLSDCTIDA
+1492 SPLSDCTIDA

-1508 TGEPIA
+1508 TGEPIV

-1585 EYSGKPVTQDTLTLT
+1585 EYSGKPVTQDALTLT

-1659 VASDQSFWNDTM
+1659 VASDLSFWNDTM

-1683 GIVYLGTTLMGVGS
+1683 GIVYLETSLMGVKS
-1697 VVCSLSDSNGE
+1697 VLCSLSDSNGE

-1736 GSTQYGHGTVGAR
+1736 GSTQYGYGTVGAR

-1785 GSLVAGSFYN
+1785 GGVVAGSFYD
-1795 PLGSFDLDYYEFT
+1795 PLSSLDLDYYEFT

-1827 ALVNENGDTIVDSIT
+1827 ALVNENGVVIADSIT
-1842 GKYLVE
+1842 GQSIFE
-1848 ETPNTDETTTMHFG
+1848 ETPNSDETTTMHFG

-1868 YYVCCTARYK
+1868 YYVCCTARYS
-1878 SSNGAPYFFGI
+1878 SSNGASYFLRV
-1889 HEDLTAARVDFESA
+1889 HEDLTAARVDYEST

-1910 ALEPHPTVTRYD
+1910 ALEPHPTVTRYG

-1955 GAGVYVGFDIVRS
+1955 GAGAYVGFDIVRS
-1968 PGNCIALPGHWATG
+1968 AGNCIALPGHWATG

-2004 GSYYHFDGSGYM
+2004 GSYYRFDGSGYM

-2033 GIMQTGWQKIGGS
+2033 GVMQAGWQKIGGS

-2055 MATGWRVV
+2055 MASGWRVVDGSYYYFDGSGVMQTGWLSTGSAWYYLSGSGVMATGWQTIGGERYHFDGSGAMASGWTVV

-2078 GWLSTG
+2078 GWL
-2084 GAWYYLSGWTVVDGS
+2084 
-2099 YYYFDGSGSMQT
+2099 
-2111 GWLNRG
+2111 NRG

-2122 LGDSGAMATGWQAIG
+2122 LGDSGVMATGWQAIG
-2137 GAKYWFDDSG
+2137 GAKYFFDDSG

-2154 WIDGSCYYFDGSGAM
+2154 WIGGSCYYFDGSGAM

>member
-43 NEEGGTAAAAVDG
+43 NEEGGTAAAAADG
-56 AGASTDGAVA
+56 ADVSTDGVAA
-66 GATGGVAGSE
+66 GATGDVAGSK

-81 PGGVSGDGDAAA
+81 LGGVSGDGDAAA

-103 DAAENDDAGSD
+103 DAVEGDGASLASNSEAVNEPFAEEVSPSKGQDAYLPSSDEVDAGWIKSG
-114 VSTDVAE
+114 T
-121 AAAAADGEA
+121 
-130 DGFNDAA
+130 
-137 AQTDGWQAWGGCEWM
+137 CEWQ
-152 IDAEGC
+152 IDSQGCLKIRPRNHQAEG
-158 LTIRPKDGTGVGEL
+158 EL
-172 PNTDYIPWHSSDLE
+172 ENWGSVPWGDQAASVKSIKVQGKVFVRNAKSMFAGFSS
-186 TKVRSIEIAKGV
+186 V
-198 KASEKCGGLFEGF
+198 
-211 ENLEEADISNLDTS
+211 EEAYLGGLDTS
-225 QVRNIGWM
+225 RV
-233 FYGCKSMTSLDLS
+233 
-246 GLDLSGVVNYAHMFG
+246 
-261 NCTALK
+261 
-267 SLILPNTNSSNAT
+267 T
-280 NMSCMFCGCS
+280 NM
-290 SLEELDLSSFD
+290 D
-301 LAFMVD
+301 
-307 ASSMFM
+307 SMFSQF
-313 DCRALYK
+313 K
-320 IAMPKRLA
+320 IA
-328 FIDGGDAIQMFYGCE
+328 
-343 KLGSLDLS
+343 
-351 GMEAFGSLKTDNML
+351 
-365 VDCSSLRLFSLPDFP
+365 
-380 IKLPRVSGDGL
+380 
-391 SGRWICSTDG
+391 
-401 VAYSAG
+401 
-407 YSSTLSGTYT
+407 
-417 AQNDSEYRNT
+417 
-427 WNQYRQCLW
+427 
-436 KVDDAGELTIRPMP
+436 GE
-450 GTSGIIDSSY
+450 
-460 CGPWEAYSDD
+460 
-470 IKSLVV
+470 
-476 EEGVSVVGSAT
+476 
-487 GLFQR
+487 
-492 LNNMV
+492 
-497 YADVSSLDVSG
+497 
-508 ATDLSYAF
+508 
-516 QWCSSLEELDLT
+516 
-528 EWDVSKVTSLHD
+528 
-540 MFDGCGSLQN
+540 
-550 LDLSG
+550 
-555 WNTQSV
+555 
-561 SDMSY
+561 
-566 LFTGCGSLQNLDLSG
+566 
-581 WDTQNVTDMSDMFA
+581 
-595 DCRSLVSIDVSFFNT
+595 
-610 TRVERMMYMFS
+610 
-621 NCEAIRSLDLSS
+621 LDLSS
-633 FDTSAKPGMYNMFDG
+633 FDTSSVTSMRYMFYMCEASDINLSSFNVESVSSMKKMFQSSDIKKLDLTSFRAPALLDASSMFDASFHLSEVVFGDFNATNLRTMESMFRQCGSLTELDLSGFGSTSVRTMRGAFWG
-648 CESLSSLDVSSFVLP
+648 CDSLKKLNLKGFSSFVLSDLDCMCAGCSALEEVDAP
-663 DSISDDVYSSTI
+663 NLSSNCISDMDHIFGGCSSLKRVDISGIRTNDQTKCGYA
-675 FQRCDALCKIVVGE
+675 FSGVHSVEVLKVGSN
-689 GFNLR
+689 FNLR
-694 KVHPNPRA
+694 KFSSSDTTPEAPS
-702 IAGWTGEWVDQSG
+702 TGVYTGKWVNSSTG
-715 IAYGVDEIPE
+715 YSCVTWFNLKG
-725 KTAGTYYAQI
+725 AGTYIWQKELSKYTVT
-735 RMSSDM
+735 
-741 FEVDCNDS
+741 VDETPV
-749 VYTGYEITKNVL
+749 VYTGEPQLRTVTSDLEEGEDYERIY
-761 SSRLLEGIDFDISYA
+761 E
-776 NNVYV
+776 NNVNAGNATLKLIGKNACIGQSVSFSFGIEKANPTLEEIPPITCSLGETLKDVSLPKGYSWQSNEMNEV
-781 GIASIDITGKGRVI
+781 GDVGQRTQLV
-795 GSLRYTFNI
+795 TFT
-804 AKAIPCYK
+804 
-812 NPEDIEVTYGQT
+812 PEDISNYNEIRDIKVTLNVVKRIRPPAFRVVIPDGGLKYTGAAICPEV
-824 LGDVALPE
+824 
-832 GFSWQ
+832 
-837 DDPSTSVGDPGE
+837 
-849 REFLAT
+849 
-855 FTPGD
+855 
-860 VANYEV
+860 
-866 VRDVPVKVRV
+866 
-876 FRAVDASMFSVD
+876 AS
-888 ADGLVY
+888 
-894 DGSAHEPAV
+894 
-903 SSAVVPEGSYSV
+903 SYFV
-915 EYRDNV
+915 CGKDYTVQYRDNYQ
-921 SAGEAAAVVSGRGFY
+921 AGKAIAVVVGMGDYSGQN
-936 RGSCEL
+936 CEL
-942 KFAIAKATPDCDSP
+942 KFAIAKATPEYEAP

-1001 KNNYNSVSDVP
+1001 KSNYNSVSDVP

-1044 VDGVTVVSNNGGKDV
+1044 VDGVTVVSNNGGKDA

-1100 SVEDAVLANG
+1100 SVEDAVLADG
-1110 VATPAVNV
+1110 VATPTANV

-1195 VKNSGVSL
+1195 MKNSGVSL

-1275 RYKQTSL
+1275 RYKQTGL

-1304 VSGKGDYTGEARA
+1304 VTGKGDYTGEARA

-1344 GGDSFLLAGSKVEPS
+1344 GGNSFLLAGSKVEPS

-1371 PLIEGVDYA
+1371 RLIEGVDYA

-1410 QIVNSLDV
+1410 QIVDSLDV

-1438 PKILPSDNFVENVDY
+1438 PKILPSNNFVENVDY

-1465 GKVTVHGMGRYAGTA
+1465 GKVTVYGMGRYTGTA

-1492 SSLSDCTIDA
+1492 SSLSDCTVDA

-1508 TGEPIA
+1508 TGEPIV

-1531 EYAVRTSDNVN
+1531 EYAVRASDNVN

-1585 EYSGKPVTQDTLTLT
+1585 EYSGKPVTQDTLTLI

-1626 LKITGEGNFAGERTI
+1626 LKITGEGNFTGERTI

-1659 VASDQSFWNDTM
+1659 VASDPSFWNDTM
-1671 GSTTYRIDLPQG
+1671 GSTTYRIDLSQG

-1708 VLYTWSPKSGETYGS
+1708 VLYTWSPKSGETYGA

-1736 GSTQYGHGTVGAR
+1736 GSTQYGYGTVGAR

-1785 GSLVAGSFYN
+1785 GGVVAGSFYD
-1795 PLGSFDLDYYEFT
+1795 PLSSLDLDYYEFT

-1827 ALVNENGDTIVDSIT
+1827 ALVNENGVVIADSIT
-1842 GKYLVE
+1842 GQSIFE
-1848 ETPNTDETTTMHFG
+1848 ETPNSDETTTMHFG

-1868 YYVCCTARYK
+1868 YYVCCTARYS
-1878 SSNGAPYFFGI
+1878 SSNGASYFLRV

-1910 ALEPHPTVTRYD
+1910 ALEPHPTVTRYG

-1955 GAGVYVGFDIVRS
+1955 GAGAYVGFDIVRS
-1968 PGNCIALPGHWATG
+1968 AGNCIALPGHWATG

-2028 YLSGS
+2028 YLSSS

-2055 MATGWRVV
+2055 MASGWRVVDGSYYYFDGSGVMQTGWLSTGGAWYYLSGSGAMATGWQTIGGARYHFDASGAMASGWTVV

-2078 GWLSTG
+2078 GWL
-2084 GAWYYLSGWTVVDGS
+2084 
-2099 YYYFDGSGSMQT
+2099 
-2111 GWLNRG
+2111 NRG

-2122 LGDSGAMATGWQAIG
+2122 LGDSGVMATGWQAIG

-2169 QANKWIDGSYVDSDG
+2169 QASKWIDGSYVDSDG
-2184 RWDQNA
+2184 RWVQNA

>member
-1 MGEAMKKV
+1 MFKNCSSLASLDLSGWNVSSVTGMASMFENCSSLASLDLSGWDVSSASYMNRMFSGCSSLVSIDLSGWHGSSSKKMLEMFADCASLV
-9 DHLVARAFKGAMA
+9 DLDLSDWNVSSATDMTYMFRGCSSLVS
-22 FVLAVGL
+22 LDLSGL
-29 CPVAP
+29 H
-34 AMAQEGATA
+34 
-43 NEEGGTAAAAVDG
+43 N
-56 AGASTDGAVA
+56 
-66 GATGGVAGSE
+66 
-76 ADGVQ
+76 
-81 PGGVSGDGDAAA
+81 VSG
-93 DGAGVGAPAQ
+93 
-103 DAAENDDAGSD
+103 
-114 VSTDVAE
+114 AE
-121 AAAAADGEA
+121 ASAM
-130 DGFNDAA
+130 F
-137 AQTDGWQAWGGCEWM
+137 QGC
-152 IDAEGC
+152 
-158 LTIRPKDGTGVGEL
+158 
-172 PNTDYIPWHSSDLE
+172 SSL
-186 TKVRSIEIAKGV
+186 
-198 KASEKCGGLFEGF
+198 
-211 ENLEEADISNLDTS
+211 
-225 QVRNIGWM
+225 
-233 FYGCKSMTSLDLS
+233 TSLDLS
-246 GLDLSGVVNYAHMFG
+246 GLRSPAKSDLDRMLNDCTRLEQIAVGDGFDLS
-261 NCTALK
+261 
-267 SLILPNTNSSNAT
+267 
-280 NMSCMFCGCS
+280 
-290 SLEELDLSSFD
+290 
-301 LAFMVD
+301 
-307 ASSMFM
+307 
-313 DCRALYK
+313 
-320 IAMPKRLA
+320 
-328 FIDGGDAIQMFYGCE
+328 
-343 KLGSLDLS
+343 
-351 GMEAFGSLKTDNML
+351 KTSIKPLL
-365 VDCSSLRLFSLPDFP
+365 VD
-380 IKLPRVSGDGL
+380 
-391 SGRWICSTDG
+391 
-401 VAYSAG
+401 
-407 YSSTLSGTYT
+407 
-417 AQNDSEYRNT
+417 
-427 WNQYRQCLW
+427 
-436 KVDDAGELTIRPMP
+436 
-450 GTSGIIDSSY
+450 
-460 CGPWEAYSDD
+460 
-470 IKSLVV
+470 
-476 EEGVSVVGSAT
+476 
-487 GLFQR
+487 
-492 LNNMV
+492 
-497 YADVSSLDVSG
+497 
-508 ATDLSYAF
+508 
-516 QWCSSLEELDLT
+516 
-528 EWDVSKVTSLHD
+528 
-540 MFDGCGSLQN
+540 
-550 LDLSG
+550 
-555 WNTQSV
+555 
-561 SDMSY
+561 
-566 LFTGCGSLQNLDLSG
+566 
-581 WDTQNVTDMSDMFA
+581 
-595 DCRSLVSIDVSFFNT
+595 
-610 TRVERMMYMFS
+610 
-621 NCEAIRSLDLSS
+621 
-633 FDTSAKPGMYNMFDG
+633 
-648 CESLSSLDVSSFVLP
+648 
-663 DSISDDVYSSTI
+663 
-675 FQRCDALCKIVVGE
+675 
-689 GFNLR
+689 
-694 KVHPNPRA
+694 
-702 IAGWTGEWVDQSG
+702 GWTGKWVNQSG
-715 IAYGVDEIPE
+715 AVFELANIPSR
-725 KTAGTYYAQI
+725 KKDTYRAQI
-735 RMSSDM
+735 ALNDSM
-741 FEVDCNDS
+741 FDVDLSDS
-749 VYTGYEITKNVL
+749 VYTGQAITKKVL
-761 SSRLLEGIDFDISYA
+761 SSKLLEGFDFEISYSD
-776 NNVYV
+776 NVFV
-781 GIASIDITGKGRVI
+781 GIASIDIVGLGRAV
-795 GSLRYTFNI
+795 GSVHYDFSIT
-804 AKAIPCYK
+804 KAIPPY
-812 NPEDIEVTYGQT
+812 NPPSVVASCGQC
-824 LGDVALPE
+824 LGDVVLPE

-837 DDPSTSVGDPGE
+837 DDPSVPIEDIGDFV
-849 REFLAT
+849 FLT
-855 FTPGD
+855 TYTPAD
-860 VANYEV
+860 QANYEI
-866 VRDVPVKVRV
+866 VRDIPAKVHATRGI
-876 FRAVDASMFSVD
+876 DASMFSVVCD
-888 ADGLVY
+888 DLVY
-894 DGSAHEPAV
+894 DGNPQEPTV
-903 SSAVVPEGSYSV
+903 LSDSVPKDSYSV
-915 EYRDNV
+915 EYRNNIN
-921 SAGEAAAVVSGRGFY
+921 AGVAVAVVRGTGFY
-936 RGSCEL
+936 SGTCEIT
-942 KFAIAKATPDCDSP
+942 FNIAKAFP
-956 APVEAAYGQT
+956 AYEAPSVVALYGQRIG
-966 LSDVALPEGFSWQD
+966 DVVLPEGFTWQD
-980 GDIPVDW
+980 DDALVNW
-987 YGSKTQYATYVPED
+987 YGSGVHYAMFTPADDENYV
-1001 KNNYNSVSDVP
+1001 SVPNVP
-1012 VEVFVLRNEID
+1012 VEVLALRDGID
-1023 VPAVES
+1023 VPFVQS
-1029 LTYNGET
+1029 LTYNGGT
-1036 QVPNLGSL
+1036 QAPIIEGLP
-1044 VDGVTVVSNNGGKDV
+1044 DGVKVVSNDGGKDA
-1059 GTYQVTFALENP
+1059 GIYRVTFALVNP
-1071 ECDRWSDGTTEDK
+1071 SCNLWSDGTTEDK

-1100 SVEDAVLANG
+1100 SVEDAVLADG

-1195 VKNSGVSL
+1195 MKNSGVSL

-1258 DSIAFYTG
+1258 DSIVFYTG

-1294 NVAEGVATVI
+1294 NVVEGVATVI
-1304 VSGKGDYTGEARA
+1304 VTGKGDYTGEARA

-1344 GGDSFLLAGSKVEPS
+1344 GGDSFLLEGSKVEPS

-1371 PLIEGVDYA
+1371 RLIEGVDYA

-1492 SSLSDCTIDA
+1492 SSLSDCTVDA

-1508 TGEPIA
+1508 TGEPIV

-1531 EYAVRTSDNVN
+1531 EYAVRASDNVN

-1585 EYSGKPVTQDTLTLT
+1585 EYSGKPVTQDALTLT

-1626 LKITGEGNFAGERTI
+1626 LKTTGEGNFAGERTI

-1651 YDFVLKEG
+1651 YGFVLKEG
-1659 VASDQSFWNDTM
+1659 VASDPSFWNDTM

-1683 GIVYLGTTLMGVGS
+1683 GIVYLGTTLMGVES
-1697 VVCSLSDSNGE
+1697 VLCSLSDSNGE
-1708 VLYTWSPKSGETYGS
+1708 VLYTWSPKSGETYGA

-1736 GSTQYGHGTVGAR
+1736 GSTQYGYGTVGAR

-1785 GSLVAGSFYN
+1785 GGVVAGSFYD
-1795 PLGSFDLDYYEFT
+1795 PLSSLDLDYYEFT

-1827 ALVNENGDTIVDSIT
+1827 ALVNENGVVIADSIT
-1842 GKYLVE
+1842 GQSIFE
-1848 ETPNTDETTTMHFG
+1848 ETPNSDETTTMHFG

-1868 YYVCCTARYK
+1868 YYVCCTARYS
-1878 SSNGAPYFFGI
+1878 SSNGASYFLRV
-1889 HEDLTAARVDFESA
+1889 HEDLTAARVDFES
-1903 TFEYTGK
+1903 TTLEYTGK
-1910 ALEPHPTVTRYD
+1910 ALEPHPTVTRYG

-1955 GAGVYVGFDIVRS
+1955 GAGMYTGFDIVRS
-1968 PGNCIALPGHWATG
+1968 AGNYIALPGHWATG

-2004 GSYYHFDGSGYM
+2004 GSYYHFDGSG
-2016 QTGWLNLGGTWY
+2016 
-2028 YLSGS
+2028 
-2033 GIMQTGWQKIGGS
+2033 
-2046 WYWFDDSGA
+2046 A
-2055 MATGWRVV
+2055 MASGWSVI
-2063 DGSYYYFDGSGAMQT
+2063 DGSYYYFDGSGA
-2078 GWLSTG
+2078 
-2084 GAWYYLSGWTVVDGS
+2084 
-2099 YYYFDGSGSMQT
+2099 MQT

-2122 LGDSGAMATGWQAIG
+2122 LGDSGVMATGWQAIG

-2184 RWDQNA
+2184 RWDQSA

>member
-1 MGEAMKKV
+1 
-9 DHLVARAFKGAMA
+9 
-22 FVLAVGL
+22 
-29 CPVAP
+29 
-34 AMAQEGATA
+34 
-43 NEEGGTAAAAVDG
+43 
-56 AGASTDGAVA
+56 
-66 GATGGVAGSE
+66 
-76 ADGVQ
+76 
-81 PGGVSGDGDAAA
+81 
-93 DGAGVGAPAQ
+93 
-103 DAAENDDAGSD
+103 
-114 VSTDVAE
+114 
-121 AAAAADGEA
+121 
-130 DGFNDAA
+130 
-137 AQTDGWQAWGGCEWM
+137 
-152 IDAEGC
+152 
-158 LTIRPKDGTGVGEL
+158 
-172 PNTDYIPWHSSDLE
+172 
-186 TKVRSIEIAKGV
+186 
-198 KASEKCGGLFEGF
+198 
-211 ENLEEADISNLDTS
+211 
-225 QVRNIGWM
+225 
-233 FYGCKSMTSLDLS
+233 
-246 GLDLSGVVNYAHMFG
+246 
-261 NCTALK
+261 
-267 SLILPNTNSSNAT
+267 
-280 NMSCMFCGCS
+280 
-290 SLEELDLSSFD
+290 
-301 LAFMVD
+301 
-307 ASSMFM
+307 
-313 DCRALYK
+313 
-320 IAMPKRLA
+320 
-328 FIDGGDAIQMFYGCE
+328 
-343 KLGSLDLS
+343 
-351 GMEAFGSLKTDNML
+351 
-365 VDCSSLRLFSLPDFP
+365 
-380 IKLPRVSGDGL
+380 
-391 SGRWICSTDG
+391 
-401 VAYSAG
+401 
-407 YSSTLSGTYT
+407 
-417 AQNDSEYRNT
+417 
-427 WNQYRQCLW
+427 
-436 KVDDAGELTIRPMP
+436 
-450 GTSGIIDSSY
+450 
-460 CGPWEAYSDD
+460 
-470 IKSLVV
+470 
-476 EEGVSVVGSAT
+476 
-487 GLFQR
+487 
-492 LNNMV
+492 
-497 YADVSSLDVSG
+497 
-508 ATDLSYAF
+508 
-516 QWCSSLEELDLT
+516 
-528 EWDVSKVTSLHD
+528 
-540 MFDGCGSLQN
+540 
-550 LDLSG
+550 
-555 WNTQSV
+555 
-561 SDMSY
+561 
-566 LFTGCGSLQNLDLSG
+566 
-581 WDTQNVTDMSDMFA
+581 
-595 DCRSLVSIDVSFFNT
+595 
-610 TRVERMMYMFS
+610 
-621 NCEAIRSLDLSS
+621 
-633 FDTSAKPGMYNMFDG
+633 MYNMFDG

-663 DSISDDVYSSTI
+663 DSVSDDVYSSTI

-702 IAGWTGEWVDQSG
+702 IAGWTGKWVDQSG

-781 GIASIDITGKGRVI
+781 GIASIDITGKGRAI

-812 NPEDIEVTYGQT
+812 NPEDIEVAYSRT
-824 LGDVALPE
+824 LSDVALPEGFSWQDDPSTSVGDPGEREFLATFTPGDVANYEVVRDVPVKVRVFRAVDASMFSVDADGLVYDGSAHEPAVSSAVVPEGSYSVEYRDNVSAGEAAAVVSGRGFYRGSCELKFAIAKATPDCDSPAPVEAAYSRTLSDVALPE

-956 APVEAAYGQT
+956 APVEAAYGRT

-1100 SVEDAVLANG
+1100 SVEDAVLADG

-1195 VKNSGVSL
+1195 MKNSGVSL

-1410 QIVNSLDV
+1410 QIVDSLDV

-1465 GKVTVHGMGRYAGTA
+1465 GKVTVRGMGRYTGTA

-1492 SSLSDCTIDA
+1492 SSLSDCTVDA

-1508 TGEPIA
+1508 TGEPIV

-1585 EYSGKPVTQDTLTLT
+1585 EYSGKPVTQDALTLT

-1659 VASDQSFWNDTM
+1659 VASDPSFWNDTM

-1736 GSTQYGHGTVGAR
+1736 GSTQYGYGTVGAR

-1760 FQYEMEPNSPSK
+1760 FQYETEPNSPSK

-1785 GSLVAGSFYN
+1785 GGAVAGSFYD
-1795 PLGSFDLDYYEFT
+1795 PLSSLDLDYYEFT

-1827 ALVNENGDTIVDSIT
+1827 ALVNENGDVIADSIT
-1842 GKYLVE
+1842 GQSIFE
-1848 ETPNTDETTTMHFG
+1848 ETPNSDETTTMHFG

-1868 YYVCCTARYK
+1868 YYVCCTARYG
-1878 SSNGAPYFFGI
+1878 SSNGASYFLRV
-1889 HEDLTAARVDFESA
+1889 HEDLTAARVDFEST

-1910 ALEPHPTVTRYD
+1910 ALEPHPTVTRYG

-1955 GAGVYVGFDIVRS
+1955 GAGAYVGFDIVRS

-2004 GSYYHFDGSGYM
+2004 GSYYHFNGSGYM

-2055 MATGWRVV
+2055 MASGWRVV
-2063 DGSYYYFDGSGAMQT
+2063 DGSYYYFDGSGVMQT

-2084 GAWYYLSGWTVVDGS
+2084 GAWYYLSGSGAMATGWQTIGGARYHFDGSGAMASGWSVIDGS
-2099 YYYFDGSGSMQT
+2099 YYYFDGSGAMQT

-2169 QANKWIDGSYVDSDG
+2169 QASKWIDGSYVDSDG
-2184 RWDQNA
+2184 RWDQSA

>member
-1 MGEAMKKV
+1 MKKV
-9 DHLVARAFKGAMA
+9 DHLAARAFKGAMA

-34 AMAQEGATA
+34 AMAQEGVAA
-43 NEEGGTAAAAVDG
+43 NEEGDTAAAAADG
-56 AGASTDGAVA
+56 AGASTDGADVSTDGAVA
-66 GATGGVAGSE
+66 GATGDVAGSE
-76 ADGVQ
+76 ADGMQ

-93 DGAGVGAPAQ
+93 GGVGVGAPAQ
-103 DAAENDDAGSD
+103 DAVENDATDSG
-114 VSTDVAE
+114 VSTDAAE
-121 AAAAADGEA
+121 AAAVADEEA
-130 DGFNDAA
+130 DESNDAA
-137 AQTDGWQAWGGCEWM
+137 RSGGWNEWGGCEWK
-152 IDAEGC
+152 IESGL
-158 LTIRPKDGTGVGEL
+158 LTIRPAGGAAAGMIPELRYDERGPWYDSGYRSTVRALKIEEGVQTGRDCNSLFMG
-172 PNTDYIPWHSSDLE
+172 LE
-186 TKVRSIEIAKGV
+186 WM
-198 KASEKCGGLFEGF
+198 
-211 ENLEEADISNLDTS
+211 EEADVANLEVMAAANMSN
-225 QVRNIGWM
+225 M
-233 FYGCKSMTSLDLS
+233 FRDCKSLKSLDLS
-246 GLDLSGVVNYAHMFG
+246 NW
-261 NCTALK
+261 
-267 SLILPNTNSSNAT
+267 NTSFASN
-280 NMSCMFCGCS
+280 MKC
-290 SLEELDLSSFD
+290 
-301 LAFMVD
+301 
-307 ASSMFM
+307 
-313 DCRALYK
+313 
-320 IAMPKRLA
+320 
-328 FIDGGDAIQMFYGCE
+328 
-343 KLGSLDLS
+343 
-351 GMEAFGSLKTDNML
+351 
-365 VDCSSLRLFSLPDFP
+365 
-380 IKLPRVSGDGL
+380 
-391 SGRWICSTDG
+391 
-401 VAYSAG
+401 
-407 YSSTLSGTYT
+407 
-417 AQNDSEYRNT
+417 
-427 WNQYRQCLW
+427 
-436 KVDDAGELTIRPMP
+436 
-450 GTSGIIDSSY
+450 
-460 CGPWEAYSDD
+460 
-470 IKSLVV
+470 
-476 EEGVSVVGSAT
+476 
-487 GLFQR
+487 
-492 LNNMV
+492 
-497 YADVSSLDVSG
+497 
-508 ATDLSYAF
+508 
-516 QWCSSLEELDLT
+516 
-528 EWDVSKVTSLHD
+528 
-540 MFDGCGSLQN
+540 MFDGCRSLA
-550 LDLSG
+550 
-555 WNTQSV
+555 
-561 SDMSY
+561 
-566 LFTGCGSLQNLDLSG
+566 SLNLSG
-581 WDTQNVTDMSDMFA
+581 WDTSNVRDMSWMFGS
-595 DCRSLVSIDVSFFNT
+595 CGFSSID
-610 TRVERMMYMFS
+610 
-621 NCEAIRSLDLSS
+621 LSG
-633 FDTSAKPGMYNMFDG
+633 FDTSLVVTMAGMFDG
-648 CESLSSLDVSSFVLP
+648 CESLSSIDLSSFDTSSVRSMKRMFAYCRPLSSIDLSNFETSHVTNMNEMFVCTSLASVDLTGLDISSVEGMDCMFQNCDSLVSINLSGQDAQCLTSMRDFAYGCTSLVSVDFSNFESRKLQVVSSAFNGCKALK
-663 DSISDDVYSSTI
+663 SIDTRGWIASSIKKMPSTFADCESLASLDLSSWNTSSSDDMINIFGNCKSLESLNISSWDTSRMEGI
-675 FQRCDALCKIVVGE
+675 SYTKAFDNCVSLEKISIGPSTKLV
-689 GFNLR
+689 F
-694 KVHPNPRA
+694 PT
-702 IAGWTGEWVDQSG
+702 IAGKSYTGFWVSLETG
-715 IAYGVDEIPE
+715 KAYKPNLVPLL
-725 KTAGTYYAQI
+725 AGTYVAQKKMTPDLFSI
-735 RMSSDM
+735 DSSVETYTGSPIEKKVSSDKLV
-741 FEVDCNDS
+741 EGVDYS
-749 VYTGYEITKNVL
+749 VRYEDN
-761 SSRLLEGIDFDISYA
+761 ID
-776 NNVYV
+776 V
-781 GIASIDITGKGRVI
+781 GIAAVIVEGRGFYTGGQISDSFLIKPALIAALLGQKLSDIK
-795 GSLRYTFNI
+795 
-804 AKAIPCYK
+804 
-812 NPEDIEVTYGQT
+812 
-824 LGDVALPE
+824 LPE

-837 DDPSTSVGDPGE
+837 EPSTLMGE
-849 REFLAT
+849 LGEHEFPAT

-860 VANYEV
+860 AANYEV

-888 ADGLVY
+888 AAGLVY

-921 SAGEAAAVVSGRGFY
+921 NAGEATAVVSGSGFY
-936 RGSCEL
+936 SGSCEL
-942 KFAIAKATPDCDSP
+942 KFAIAKATPECDSP

-966 LSDVALPEGFSWQD
+966 LSDVALPKGFSWQD

-1044 VDGVTVVSNNGGKDV
+1044 VDGVTVVSNNGGKDA

-1089 ILPRDLNETDV
+1089 ILPRDLNEADV
-1100 SVEDAVLANG
+1100 GVEDAVLADG

-1195 VKNSGVSL
+1195 MKNSGVSL

-1216 DAIGTGKAVLRGIGD
+1216 DAIGMGKAVLRGIGD

-1304 VSGKGDYTGEARA
+1304 VTGKGDYTGEARA

-1359 VSVSLKIGNSRK
+1359 VSVSLEIGNSRK
-1371 PLIEGVDYA
+1371 QLIEGVDYA

-1410 QIVNSLDV
+1410 RIVNSLDV

-1465 GKVTVHGMGRYAGTA
+1465 GKVTVHGMGRYTGTA

-1492 SSLSDCTIDA
+1492 SSLSDCTVDA

-1508 TGEPIA
+1508 TGEPIV

-1531 EYAVRTSDNVN
+1531 EYAVRASDNVN

-1585 EYSGKPVTQDTLTLT
+1585 EYSGKPVTQDALTLT

-1659 VASDQSFWNDTM
+1659 VASDPSFWNDTM

-1708 VLYTWSPKSGETYGS
+1708 VLYTWSPKSGETYGA

-1736 GSTQYGHGTVGAR
+1736 GSTQYGYGTVGAR

-1785 GSLVAGSFYN
+1785 GGVVAGSFCD
-1795 PLGSFDLDYYEFT
+1795 PLSSLDLDYYEFT

-1827 ALVNENGDTIVDSIT
+1827 ALVNENGVVIADSIT
-1842 GKYLVE
+1842 GQSIFE
-1848 ETPNTDETTTMHFG
+1848 ETPNSDETTTMHFG

-1868 YYVCCTARYK
+1868 YYVCCTARYS
-1878 SSNGAPYFFGI
+1878 SSNGASYFLRV
-1889 HEDLTAARVDFESA
+1889 HEDLTAARVDFEST

-1910 ALEPHPTVTRYD
+1910 ALEPHPTVTRYG

-1955 GAGVYVGFDIVRS
+1955 GAGAYVGFDIVRS
-1968 PGNCIALPGHWATG
+1968 AGNCIALPGHWATG

-2063 DGSYYYFDGSGAMQT
+2063 DGSYYYFDGSGVMQT

-2084 GAWYYLSGWTVVDGS
+2084 GAWYYLSG
-2099 YYYFDGSGSMQT
+2099 
-2111 GWLNRG
+2111 
-2117 GAWYW
+2117 
-2122 LGDSGAMATGWQAIG
+2122 SGAMATGWQTIG
-2137 GAKYWFDDSG
+2137 GERYHFDGSG
-2147 AMATGWK
+2147 AMASGWTVV
-2154 WIDGSCYYFDGSGAM
+2154 DGSYYYFDGSGAM

-2184 RWDQNA
+2184 RWVQNA

>member
-43 NEEGGTAAAAVDG
+43 NEEEGTAAAAVDG
-56 AGASTDGAVA
+56 AGASTDGTVA

-81 PGGVSGDGDAAA
+81 PGGVSGDADAAA

-103 DAAENDDAGSD
+103 DAVEGDGASLASNSEAVNEPFAEEVSPSKGQDAYLPSSDEVDAGWIKSG
-114 VSTDVAE
+114 T
-121 AAAAADGEA
+121 
-130 DGFNDAA
+130 
-137 AQTDGWQAWGGCEWM
+137 CEWQ
-152 IDAEGC
+152 IDSQGCLKIRPRNHQAEG
-158 LTIRPKDGTGVGEL
+158 EL
-172 PNTDYIPWHSSDLE
+172 ENWGSVPWGDQAASVKSIKVQGKVFVRNAKSMFAGFSS
-186 TKVRSIEIAKGV
+186 V
-198 KASEKCGGLFEGF
+198 
-211 ENLEEADISNLDTS
+211 EEAYLGGLDTS
-225 QVRNIGWM
+225 RV
-233 FYGCKSMTSLDLS
+233 
-246 GLDLSGVVNYAHMFG
+246 
-261 NCTALK
+261 
-267 SLILPNTNSSNAT
+267 T
-280 NMSCMFCGCS
+280 NM
-290 SLEELDLSSFD
+290 D
-301 LAFMVD
+301 
-307 ASSMFM
+307 SMFSQF
-313 DCRALYK
+313 K
-320 IAMPKRLA
+320 IA
-328 FIDGGDAIQMFYGCE
+328 
-343 KLGSLDLS
+343 
-351 GMEAFGSLKTDNML
+351 
-365 VDCSSLRLFSLPDFP
+365 
-380 IKLPRVSGDGL
+380 
-391 SGRWICSTDG
+391 
-401 VAYSAG
+401 
-407 YSSTLSGTYT
+407 
-417 AQNDSEYRNT
+417 
-427 WNQYRQCLW
+427 
-436 KVDDAGELTIRPMP
+436 GE
-450 GTSGIIDSSY
+450 
-460 CGPWEAYSDD
+460 
-470 IKSLVV
+470 
-476 EEGVSVVGSAT
+476 
-487 GLFQR
+487 
-492 LNNMV
+492 
-497 YADVSSLDVSG
+497 
-508 ATDLSYAF
+508 
-516 QWCSSLEELDLT
+516 
-528 EWDVSKVTSLHD
+528 
-540 MFDGCGSLQN
+540 
-550 LDLSG
+550 
-555 WNTQSV
+555 
-561 SDMSY
+561 
-566 LFTGCGSLQNLDLSG
+566 
-581 WDTQNVTDMSDMFA
+581 
-595 DCRSLVSIDVSFFNT
+595 
-610 TRVERMMYMFS
+610 
-621 NCEAIRSLDLSS
+621 LDLSS
-633 FDTSAKPGMYNMFDG
+633 FDTSSVTSMRYMFYMCEASDINLSSFNVESVSSMKKMFQSSDIKKLDLTSFRAPALLDASSMFDASFHLSEVVFGDFNATNLRTMESMFRQCGSLTELDLSGFGSTSVRTMRGAFWG
-648 CESLSSLDVSSFVLP
+648 CDSLKKLNLKGFSSFALSDLDCMCAGCSALEEVDAPNLSSNC
-663 DSISDDVYSSTI
+663 ISDMDHIFGGCSSLKRVDISGIRTNDQTKCGYA
-675 FQRCDALCKIVVGE
+675 FSGVHSVEVLKVGSN
-689 GFNLR
+689 FNLR
-694 KVHPNPRA
+694 KFSSSDTTPEAPS
-702 IAGWTGEWVDQSG
+702 TGVYTGKWVNSSTG
-715 IAYGVDEIPE
+715 YSCVTWFNLKG
-725 KTAGTYYAQI
+725 AGTYIWQKELSKYTVT
-735 RMSSDM
+735 
-741 FEVDCNDS
+741 VDETPV
-749 VYTGYEITKNVL
+749 VYTGEPQLRTVTSDLEEGEDYERIY
-761 SSRLLEGIDFDISYA
+761 E
-776 NNVYV
+776 NNVNAGNATLKLIGKNACIGQSVSFSFGIEKANPTLEEIPPITCSLGETLKDVSLPKGYSWQSNEMNEV
-781 GIASIDITGKGRVI
+781 GDVGQRTQLV
-795 GSLRYTFNI
+795 TFT
-804 AKAIPCYK
+804 
-812 NPEDIEVTYGQT
+812 PEDISNYNEIRDIKVTLNVVKRIRPPAFRVVIPDGGLKYTGAAICPEV
-824 LGDVALPE
+824 
-832 GFSWQ
+832 
-837 DDPSTSVGDPGE
+837 
-849 REFLAT
+849 
-855 FTPGD
+855 
-860 VANYEV
+860 
-866 VRDVPVKVRV
+866 
-876 FRAVDASMFSVD
+876 AS
-888 ADGLVY
+888 
-894 DGSAHEPAV
+894 
-903 SSAVVPEGSYSV
+903 SYFV
-915 EYRDNV
+915 CGKDYTVQYRDNYQ
-921 SAGEAAAVVSGRGFY
+921 AGKAIAVVVGMGDYSGQN
-936 RGSCEL
+936 CEL
-942 KFAIAKATPDCDSP
+942 KFAIAKATPEYEAP

-966 LSDVALPEGFSWQD
+966 LSDVALPKGFSWQD

-1001 KNNYNSVSDVP
+1001 KSNYNSVSDVP

-1044 VDGVTVVSNNGGKDV
+1044 VDGVTVVSNNGGKDA

-1100 SVEDAVLANG
+1100 SVEDAVLADG

-1195 VKNSGVSL
+1195 MKNSGVSL

-1238 TFSIVDRIDLSA
+1238 TFSIVDGIDLSA

-1304 VSGKGDYTGEARA
+1304 VTGKGDYTGEARA
-1317 SFRITNAS
+1317 SFRIANAS

-1359 VSVSLKIGNSRK
+1359 VSVSLKIGNLRK

-1480 SVEVNIVDKLKR
+1480 SVEVNIADKLKR
-1492 SSLSDCTIDA
+1492 SSLSDCTVDA

-1508 TGEPIA
+1508 TGEPIV

-1531 EYAVRTSDNVN
+1531 EYAVRASDNVN

-1659 VASDQSFWNDTM
+1659 VASNPSFWNDTM

-1785 GSLVAGSFYN
+1785 GGVVAGSFYD
-1795 PLGSFDLDYYEFT
+1795 PLSSIDLDYYEFT

-1827 ALVNENGDTIVDSIT
+1827 ALVNENGVVIADSIT
-1842 GKYLVE
+1842 GQSIFE
-1848 ETPNTDETTTMHFG
+1848 ETPNSDETTTMHFG

-2055 MATGWRVV
+2055 MASGWRVV

-2084 GAWYYLSGWTVVDGS
+2084 GAWYYLSGSGAMATGWQTIGGERYHFDGSGAMASGWSVVDGS
-2099 YYYFDGSGSMQT
+2099 YYYFDGSGAMQT

-2122 LGDSGAMATGWQAIG
+2122 LGDSGVMATGWQAIG

-2184 RWDQNA
+2184 RWDQSA

>member
-1 MGEAMKKV
+1 MKK
-9 DHLVARAFKGAMA
+9 
-22 FVLAVGL
+22 
-29 CPVAP
+29 
-34 AMAQEGATA
+34 
-43 NEEGGTAAAAVDG
+43 GGTAAAAVDG
-56 AGASTDGAVA
+56 ADVSTDGAVA
-66 GATGGVAGSE
+66 GAAGGVAGSE

-81 PGGVSGDGDAAA
+81 PGGVSGDADAAA
-93 DGAGVGAPAQ
+93 DGAGVGAPTQ
-103 DAAENDDAGSD
+103 DAVENDDAGSG
-114 VSTDVAE
+114 VSVDAAE
-121 AAAAADGEA
+121 AADATDEEA
-130 DGFNDAA
+130 DESNDAV
-137 AQTDGWQAWGGCEWM
+137 AQTDGWQACGGCEWM

-158 LTIRPKDGTGVGEL
+158 LTIRPKDGAEVGWL
-172 PNTDYIPWHSSDLE
+172 PDFNWSSPWRADAYAQ
-186 TKVRSIEIAKGV
+186 SIESVKVEKRVETSSGV
-198 KASEKCGGLFEGF
+198 RGLFHG
-211 ENLEEADISNLDTS
+211 LSSAVTMDLSGLDTS
-225 QVRNIGWM
+225 SATDMSSMFSYCSSLASLDVSGWDTSKVTGMSWM
-233 FYGCKSMTSLDLS
+233 FYGCSSLASLDVSGWDTSKVTDMSDTFSGCSKLASLDVSGWDTSNVADMSSTFSRCSSLASLDVSGWDTSEVTSMYSMFRGCSSLASLDVSGWDTSSATTMSGMFFRCSSLASLGISGWDTSNVTDMSCMFSGCSSLASLDVSGWDTSNVADMSSMFYGCSSLASLGISGWDTSEATVMHYMFSGCSSLREVSLGPATRVELPAPSGGDVSGRWVSSVNGVAYRPSDVPAGVAATYTAQLAESEASGLNSLGSCVWTIGEGGALAISPLPGCASGELCGLEGSGSPFSRYGAEVASVRIAPGVKASGSLSGLFSGLSSAATMDLS
-246 GLDLSGVVNYAHMFG
+246 GLDVSSTADMSSMFR
-261 NCTALK
+261 
-267 SLILPNTNSSNAT
+267 
-280 NMSCMFCGCS
+280 GCS
-290 SLEELDLSSFD
+290 SL
-301 LAFMVD
+301 A
-307 ASSMFM
+307 
-313 DCRALYK
+313 
-320 IAMPKRLA
+320 
-328 FIDGGDAIQMFYGCE
+328 
-343 KLGSLDLS
+343 
-351 GMEAFGSLKTDNML
+351 
-365 VDCSSLRLFSLPDFP
+365 
-380 IKLPRVSGDGL
+380 
-391 SGRWICSTDG
+391 
-401 VAYSAG
+401 
-407 YSSTLSGTYT
+407 
-417 AQNDSEYRNT
+417 
-427 WNQYRQCLW
+427 
-436 KVDDAGELTIRPMP
+436 
-450 GTSGIIDSSY
+450 
-460 CGPWEAYSDD
+460 
-470 IKSLVV
+470 
-476 EEGVSVVGSAT
+476 
-487 GLFQR
+487 
-492 LNNMV
+492 
-497 YADVSSLDVSG
+497 SLDVSG
-508 ATDLSYAF
+508 WDTSKVTRMQDMFSG
-516 QWCSSLEELDLT
+516 CSSLT
-528 EWDVSKVTSLHD
+528 
-540 MFDGCGSLQN
+540 
-550 LDLSG
+550 
-555 WNTQSV
+555 
-561 SDMSY
+561 
-566 LFTGCGSLQNLDLSG
+566 
-581 WDTQNVTDMSDMFA
+581 
-595 DCRSLVSIDVSFFNT
+595 
-610 TRVERMMYMFS
+610 
-621 NCEAIRSLDLSS
+621 SLDLSS
-633 FDTSAKPGMYNMFDG
+633 FDD
-648 CESLSSLDVSSFVLP
+648 SSLKYRGDLFHRCAILEQISIGEHFALSDVMPTPSSV
-663 DSISDDVYSSTI
+663 
-675 FQRCDALCKIVVGE
+675 E
-689 GFNLR
+689 
-694 KVHPNPRA
+694 
-702 IAGWTGEWVDQSG
+702 GWTGKWVDEAGSVFASG
-715 IAYGVDEIPE
+715 EIPTG
-725 KTAGTYYAQI
+725 KKGTYRAQI
-735 RMSSDM
+735 GLKADM
-741 FEVDCNDS
+741 FTVDCSDS
-749 VYTGYEITKNVL
+749 FYTGYEITKTVL
-761 SSRLLEGIDFDISYA
+761 SSKLLEGLDYDVSYSS
-776 NNVYV
+776 NVYV
-781 GIASIDITGKGRVI
+781 GIASIDITGVGRAT
-795 GSLRYTFNI
+795 GTLHYEFNI
-804 AKAIPCYK
+804 TRAKPQYDVPAPV
-812 NPEDIEVTYGQT
+812 EAAYGQT
-824 LGDVALPE
+824 LSDVALPK

-837 DDPSTSVGDPGE
+837 DDPSTSVGDAGE
-849 REFLAT
+849 HEFLAA

-860 VANYEV
+860 TSNYEI

-876 FRAVDASMFSVD
+876 TRDIDASMFSVD
-888 ADGLVY
+888 ADGLAY

-921 SAGEAAAVVSGRGFY
+921 SAGEATAVVSGKGFY

-942 KFAIAKATPDCDSP
+942 RFDIAKATPQYDASV
-956 APVEAAYGQT
+956 PVEAAYGQR
-966 LSDVALPEGFSWQD
+966 LSDVALAKGFSWRD
-980 GDIPVDW
+980 SDIPVDW

-1001 KNNYNSVSDVP
+1001 KNNYNSISDVP

-1044 VDGVTVVSNNGGKDV
+1044 VDGVTVVSNNGGKDA
-1059 GTYQVTFALENP
+1059 GTYQVIFALENP

-1100 SVEDAVLANG
+1100 SVEDAVLVDG

-1118 VSNGQSLVK
+1118 VSNGQSLIK

-1195 VKNSGVSL
+1195 MKNSGVSL

-1304 VSGKGDYTGEARA
+1304 VTGKGDYTGEARA

-1371 PLIEGVDYA
+1371 QLIEGVDYA
-1380 VSYSSNSS
+1380 VSYSNNSS

-1492 SSLSDCTIDA
+1492 SSLSDCTVDA

-1508 TGEPIA
+1508 TGEPIV

-1531 EYAVRTSDNVN
+1531 EYAVRASDNVN

-1626 LKITGEGNFAGERTI
+1626 LKITGEGNFTGERTI

-1659 VASDQSFWNDTM
+1659 VASDPSFWNDTM

-1708 VLYTWSPKSGETYGS
+1708 VLYTWSPKSGETYGA

-1736 GSTQYGHGTVGAR
+1736 GSTQYGYGTVGAR

-1785 GSLVAGSFYN
+1785 GGVVAGSFYD
-1795 PLGSFDLDYYEFT
+1795 PLSSLDLDYYEFT

-1827 ALVNENGDTIVDSIT
+1827 ALVNENGVVIADSIT
-1842 GKYLVE
+1842 GQSIFE
-1848 ETPNTDETTTMHFG
+1848 ETPNSDETTTMHFG

-1868 YYVCCTARYK
+1868 YYVCCTARYS
-1878 SSNGAPYFFGI
+1878 SSNGASYFLRV
-1889 HEDLTAARVDFESA
+1889 HEDLTAARVDFES
-1903 TFEYTGK
+1903 TTLEYTGK
-1910 ALEPHPTVTRYD
+1910 ALEPHPTVTRYG

-1955 GAGVYVGFDIVRS
+1955 GAGMYTGFDIVRS
-1968 PGNCIALPGHWATG
+1968 AGNYIALPGHWATG

-2055 MATGWRVV
+2055 MASGWRVV

-2084 GAWYYLSGWTVVDGS
+2084 GAWYYLSGSGVMATGWQTIGGERYHFDGSGAMASGWSVIDGS
-2099 YYYFDGSGSMQT
+2099 YYYFDGSGAMQT

-2122 LGDSGAMATGWQAIG
+2122 LGDSGVMATGWQAIG

-2154 WIDGSCYYFDGSGAM
+2154 WIGGSCYYFDGSGAM

-2184 RWDQNA
+2184 RWDQSA

>member
-9 DHLVARAFKGAMA
+9 DHLVARAFKSAMA

-34 AMAQEGATA
+34 AMAQEGATV

-56 AGASTDGAVA
+56 AGASTDGAAA
-66 GATGGVAGSE
+66 GATGDVAGSE

-93 DGAGVGAPAQ
+93 DGVGVGAPVQ
-103 DAAENDDAGSD
+103 DAVENDDADSG
-114 VSTDVAE
+114 VSTDVIE
-121 AAAAADGEA
+121 AAAVADGEA
-130 DGFNDAA
+130 DGSNDAA

-152 IDAEGC
+152 VDSEGC
-158 LTIRPKDGTGVGEL
+158 LTIRPKDGAEVGQL

-225 QVRNIGWM
+225 QVRNISWM

-380 IKLPRVSGDGL
+380 IKLPRASGDGL

-470 IKSLVV
+470 VKSLVV
-476 EEGVSVVGSAT
+476 EEDVSVVGSAT

-540 MFDGCGSLQN
+540 MFYGCGSLQN

-561 SDMSY
+561 SDMSS

-824 LGDVALPE
+824 LSDVALPE

-837 DDPSTSVGDPGE
+837 DDPSTSVGDAGE
-849 REFLAT
+849 HEFLAT

-860 VANYEV
+860 TSNYES

-876 FRAVDASMFSVD
+876 FRDLDASMFSVD
-888 ADGLVY
+888 AAGLVY

-915 EYRDNV
+915 EYRDNAN
-921 SAGEAAAVVSGRGFY
+921 AGEATAVVSGFGFY
-936 RGSCEL
+936 SGSCEL
-942 KFAIAKATPDCDSP
+942 KFAIAKATPEYEIPSGICG
-956 APVEAAYGQT
+956 AYGEP
-966 LSDVALPEGFSWQD
+966 LSSVQLPAGYSWQD
-980 GDIPVDW
+980 APDRPIDW
-987 YGSKTQYATYVPED
+987 YGDKTLYATYSPAD
-1001 KNNYNSVSDVP
+1001 SDNYEAVNAIPVSVFVRRNTVDVP
-1012 VEVFVLRNEID
+1012 S
-1023 VPAVES
+1023 VES
-1029 LTYNGET
+1029 LVYSGEKQT
-1036 QVPNLGSL
+1036 PAIALDSNVEVVTNEGGVDAGSYC
-1044 VDGVTVVSNNGGKDV
+1044 VE
-1059 GTYQVTFALENP
+1059 FALKTP
-1071 ECDRWSDGTTEDK
+1071 EFDRWSDGSFANKIVT
-1084 TVEYS
+1084 YS
-1089 ILPRDLNETDV
+1089 IDPLDIAEAEV
-1100 SVEDAVLANG
+1100 SV
-1110 VATPAVNV
+1110 
-1118 VSNGQSLVK
+1118 
-1127 GVDYDLSFES
+1127 
-1137 NDHVGTGVAVVSG
+1137 
-1150 TGNYT
+1150 
-1155 GEVRLEFRI
+1155 
-1164 GIASIS
+1164 
-1170 DGSPQIYGTDF
+1170 
-1181 AYKGSPVTPRVYLA
+1181 
-1195 VKNSGVSL
+1195 
-1203 REGVDYSVDYSDN
+1203 
-1216 DAIGTGKAVLRGIGD
+1216 
-1231 YIGTVET
+1231 
-1238 TFSIVDRIDLSA
+1238 
-1250 EGATTVSV
+1250 
-1258 DSIAFYTG
+1258 
-1266 SPVEPEVRV
+1266 
-1275 RYKQTSL
+1275 
-1282 TNGVDYSLRYEN
+1282 
-1294 NVAEGVATVI
+1294 
-1304 VSGKGDYTGEARA
+1304 GEA
-1317 SFRITNAS
+1317 
-1325 AYSLSS
+1325 
-1331 AGSVYLSGERFLY
+1331 YLENGKS
-1344 GGDSFLLAGSKVEPS
+1344 EPS
-1359 VSVSLKIGNSRK
+1359 VSVSIAGSSLVQSR
-1371 PLIEGVDYA
+1371 DY
-1380 VSYSSNSS
+1380 V
-1388 VGTGYVTVKGI
+1388 
-1399 NGISGSITKSF
+1399 
-1410 QIVNSLDV
+1410 
-1418 SMLGLGLYD
+1418 
-1427 FESDEYLAPAK
+1427 LA
-1438 PKILPSDNFVENVDY
+1438 
-1453 RLSYENCDKVGR
+1453 YENNDALGEGIVKIQ
-1465 GKVTVHGMGRYAGTA
+1465 GKGNYSGTREVPFTILKNPVIAKGSCGQGVTYK
-1480 SVEVNIVDKLKR
+1480 I
-1492 SSLSDCTIDA
+1492 
-1502 IPSQVY
+1502 Y
-1508 TGEPIA
+1508 
-1514 PNVIVR
+1514 
-1520 DGNGRALDSGL
+1520 DSGL
-1531 EYAVRTSDNVN
+1531 MT
-1542 VGTAKV
+1542 
-1548 LAHMGAG
+1548 
-1555 FVGYS
+1555 
-1560 GYLES
+1560 
-1565 SFSIEPAD
+1565 
-1573 INSVEVAGIEDK
+1573 
-1585 EYSGKPVTQDTLTLT
+1585 
-1600 YNGKSL
+1600 
-1606 VEGEDYSV
+1606 
-1614 EYSDN
+1614 
-1619 TKVGSAA
+1619 
-1626 LKITGEGNFAGERTI
+1626 
-1641 NFQVKPKTMQ
+1641 
-1651 YDFVLKEG
+1651 
-1659 VASDQSFWNDTM
+1659 
-1671 GSTTYRIDLPQG
+1671 
-1683 GIVYLGTTLMGVGS
+1683 
-1697 VVCSLSDSNGE
+1697 
-1708 VLYTWSPKSGETYGS
+1708 
-1723 FALAPGSYYFTLL
+1723 
-1736 GSTQYGHGTVGAR
+1736 
-1749 YDVVKFGDNAR
+1749 
-1760 FQYEMEPNSPSK
+1760 
-1772 EQTIPEVATKIEL
+1772 
-1785 GSLVAGSFYN
+1785 
-1795 PLGSFDLDYYEFT
+1795 
-1808 LPEYGPVS
+1808 
-1816 MDIVTNKSLMF
+1816 
-1827 ALVNENGDTIVDSIT
+1827 
-1842 GKYLVE
+1842 
-1848 ETPNTDETTTMHFG
+1848 
-1862 ILEPGT
+1862 
-1868 YYVCCTARYK
+1868 
-1878 SSNGAPYFFGI
+1878 
-1889 HEDLTAARVDFESA
+1889 
-1903 TFEYTGK
+1903 
-1910 ALEPHPTVTRYD
+1910 
-1922 SELKEGSDYY
+1922 
-1932 VTYDNNVAPG
+1932 
-1942 KARATI
+1942 
-1948 VGMGRFG
+1948 
-1955 GAGVYVGFDIVRS
+1955 
-1968 PGNCIALPGHWATG
+1968 
-1982 SGGWWYPYDNGGYPA
+1982 
-1997 NEWCIID
+1997 ID
-2004 GSYYHFDGSGYM
+2004 GSGDVSFSGTNPPVFRRRERC
-2016 QTGWLNLGGTWY
+2016 QSRNCW
-2028 YLSGS
+2028 
-2033 GIMQTGWQKIGGS
+2033 
-2046 WYWFDDSGA
+2046 
-2055 MATGWRVV
+2055 
-2063 DGSYYYFDGSGAMQT
+2063 
-2078 GWLSTG
+2078 
-2084 GAWYYLSGWTVVDGS
+2084 
-2099 YYYFDGSGSMQT
+2099 
-2111 GWLNRG
+2111 
-2117 GAWYW
+2117 
-2122 LGDSGAMATGWQAIG
+2122 
-2137 GAKYWFDDSG
+2137 
-2147 AMATGWK
+2147 
-2154 WIDGSCYYFDGSGAM
+2154 
-2169 QANKWIDGSYVDSDG
+2169 
-2184 RWDQNA
+2184 